1 MSIQYAIRDN
11 SNAIAAL
18 NDGEEIAKIDI
29 QRLASVMT
37 SLKGNNSKNGY
48 RTTVTNLNKEI
59 NYIYNSLVSNSF
71 LNKENMTLLN
81 TYNSFLNGLI
91 TKVRTASSINNQVMQ
106 NYGVSVDVIIEN
118 KDKFSSNS
126 DESAS
131 KKLRVDYI
139 CENNKEFRTIFEN
152 IKNNHQI
159 KKSDTNFFIF
169 GNNKINGWYITE
181 KRFDSNIDTSGTT
194 LDDLRKFFD
203 KDYIKCQI
211 SSGKKRYATSFYKLN
226 DKGFKQTS
234 FTTNELEELKD
245 RYLFRYVPSQNTIDK
260 ILESFE
266 EIIKENGF
274 ELDSDKAK
282 ISAFS
287 LEEFDEINI
296 EIPTSVKKI
305 SKKTKKQEFDEIIK
319 EGFRNTGTSFLGN
332 FCNIVDAHYDGMPTE
347 SDICYIVQD
356 EDKEEFN
363 KYYNIYKY
371 NGDLKLYNKENL
383 GKYIKNGLEY
393 LFNNNS
399 IEKLNANNA
408 NIKAYFNSNCGN
420 FLKKYDSK
428 SGFQEFNDVD
438 NYYDFYSANT
448 PYISLTFRYRND
460 KGGIQEINI
469 NSVEYP
475 FIKSFNCVDE
485 GVKTFT
491 IKLFDRDFN
500 SLIKIYDNKDKSKI
514 IGESTLEQILALS
527 VGINNTKQENDNEES
542 KYSLAAANYGD
553 VVGTKVSE
561 DMQYNLGI
569 IFGYSETNPK
579 LTQGNSGEER
589 ENTTGYLSS
598 NASKDEDYTYAGN
611 TKYYTKDKKKQRTH
625 RWWETSTESSES
637 DNKTLSDRVNSSNQ
651 TTIRTELV
659 KTLITGYQTE
669 FSSAGIYYTIKAI
682 EISQSELSKYK
693 IYQRY
698 TNIKGTPSEVLYTVM
713 NMVNGI
719 FDNEEEGIK
728 LYIDESCRN
737 GKDVVIEDYE
747 KEEESKDE
755 DNVNKIQEPKQVQ
768 ISLGSKDALSMYQD
782 DLSQGLKE
790 EVSFKNV
797 KKPKL
802 YKSVLSILN
811 DLKAVMPPKVVD
823 SGLMKDVIVTDQDG
837 NSVKAIQKQNAY
849 RRFTYGVQMDGKK
862 VKVYFY
868 YQQPTK
874 FKRIRKYEWG
884 PANGKHSVITN
895 VDIKTDNEYALLT
908 SMSTITEKSTT
919 IQTRDGGI
927 IELKKTKREG
937 HADYIAQP
945 GESTP
950 LEKIAY
956 AYSQALYKGSIT
968 IMGDPFYCFD
978 KFVQPYTYPIY
989 LDFRLPVSQSWS
1001 NSSNTENKI
1010 GYSHFMSGFYV
1021 VTKITHD
1028 INDSG
1033 FRTILEVMSYPNI
1046 TNDVLG

>member
-1 MSIQYAIRDN
+1 MSIRVSWGIDSEEEKKIVCYSNETGEKKKIATFDANNFANIFTAFQGTTDSEVTKRNVMKNINQYIYDLYLKILNNNYLVGEDQSFKNSKQKILTDFISKIN
-11 SNAIAAL
+11 SN
-18 NDGEEIAKIDI
+18 NE
-29 QRLASVMT
+29 
-37 SLKGNNSKNGY
+37 
-48 RTTVTNLNKEI
+48 LNKEI
-59 NYIYNSLVSNSF
+59 IKNLQNKKIAELRKEYDNINEFIIQLCKYSGTKNDKKYDDYYFIPYDYGVGNCIIGFPTGNYINSSLDKSLEIYTVKEPKLSKLVNINGFIEVSSKFGNYLNENSLLYNNIF
-71 LNKENMTLLN
+71 LK
-81 TYNSFLNGLI
+81 
-91 TKVRTASSINNQVMQ
+91 
-106 NYGVSVDVIIEN
+106 
-118 KDKFSSNS
+118 
-126 DESAS
+126 
-131 KKLRVDYI
+131 
-139 CENNKEFRTIFEN
+139 
-152 IKNNHQI
+152 
-159 KKSDTNFFIF
+159 
-169 GNNKINGWYITE
+169 
-181 KRFDSNIDTSGTT
+181 
-194 LDDLRKFFD
+194 
-203 KDYIKCQI
+203 
-211 SSGKKRYATSFYKLN
+211 
-226 DKGFKQTS
+226 
-234 FTTNELEELKD
+234 
-245 RYLFRYVPSQNTIDK
+245 YVPSINDLQTWLKNY
-260 ILESFE
+260 
-266 EIIKENGF
+266 ENSVLKNKGF
-274 ELDSDKAK
+274 EFGSEKEK
-282 ISAFS
+282 
-287 LEEFDEINI
+287 I
-296 EIPTSVKKI
+296 EIPTFAGSVDKQTVEIPKYVTE
-305 SKKTKKQEFDEIIK
+305 SSTKNKEEIVDQVIK
-319 EGFRNTGTSFLGN
+319 YGFLGN
-332 FCNIVDAHYDGMPTE
+332 NPSGSFITYATKPNIMNFPSGEANYK
-347 SDICYIVQD
+347 I
-356 EDKEEFN
+356 DKEIVGD
-363 KYYNIYKY
+363 YDIYKY
-371 NGDLKLYNKENL
+371 GAKEIDFNNKVAL
-383 GKYIKNGLEY
+383 GEYITNGLKY
-393 LFNNNS
+393 LHNNNTINS
-399 IEKLNANNA
+399 LVNTNA
-408 NIKAYFNSNCGN
+408 NIKAYFNENCGN
-420 FLKKYDSK
+420 FLKKYDSD
-428 SGFQEFNDVD
+428 SFVEFNDVD
-438 NYYDFYSANT
+438 NYYDFYSAST
-448 PYISLTFRYRND
+448 PYVSLKFRYRNN
-460 KGGIQEINI
+460 KGGIQKVNI

-500 SLIKIYDNKDKSKI
+500 SLINIYDDNGNK

-527 VGINNTKQENDNEES
+527 VGINNTKQENNNEKA
-542 KYSLAAANYGD
+542 KYSLTAANYGD
-553 VVGTKVSE
+553 VVGTKVSD

-579 LTQGNSGEER
+579 LTQGNSGVER
-589 ENTTGYLSS
+589 ETSTGYLSS
-598 NASKDEDYTYAGN
+598 NASTNGDYTYAGN

-625 RWWETSTESSES
+625 RWWEISTESSKS
-637 DNKTLSDRVNSSNQ
+637 DNKTLLDRVNSSNQ
-651 TTIRTELV
+651 TTIRTEIIE
-659 KTLITGYQTE
+659 TLITGYQTE

-682 EISQSELSKYK
+682 EMSQSELSKYK

-719 FDNEEEGIK
+719 FDGKDGGIK

-755 DNVNKIQEPKQVQ
+755 DNVNKVQEPKQVQ

-782 DLSQGLKE
+782 DLSNGLKE
-790 EVSFKNV
+790 EVSFKNI

-849 RRFTYGVQMDGKK
+849 RRFTYGVQKTDKGK
-862 VKVYFY
+862 VEIYFY

-895 VDIKTDNEYALLT
+895 IDIKTDNEYALLT
-908 SMSTITEKSTT
+908 SMSTITEKGASVKS
-919 IQTRDGGI
+919 RDGYGT
-927 IELKKTKREG
+927 EVLKNKDVKY
-937 HADYIAQP
+937 ADYIAQP

-950 LEKIAY
+950 LDKIAY

-978 KFVQPYTYPIY
+978 KFVQPFTYPIY

-1001 NSSNTENKI
+1001 NSSSTNKI

-1046 TNDVLG
+1046 TNDVLGTNKLN

>member
-1 MSIQYAIRDN
+1 MQKDNFEEKRMSIQYAIRDN

-71 LNKENMTLLN
+71 LNKENAILLN

-106 NYGVSVDVIIEN
+106 NYGVSVDFVIEN
-118 KDKFSSNS
+118 TNKLLS
-126 DESAS
+126 DPFYSGAE
-131 KKLRVDYI
+131 KLGTDYI
-139 CENNKEFRTIFEN
+139 CETNKEFKTIFES

-159 KKSDTNFFIF
+159 KKSDTNFFAF
-169 GNNKINGWYITE
+169 SDYKGLDCWYKTE
-181 KRFDSNIDTSGTT
+181 KKFDSNIDTSGAT
-194 LDDLRKFFD
+194 LDTLRTFFD
-203 KDYIKCQI
+203 KDYINYRNTK
-211 SSGKKRYATSFYKLN
+211 YTTSFYKLFT
-226 DKGFKQTS
+226 KES
-234 FTTNELEELKD
+234 FTSDELKELKD

-260 ILESFE
+260 VLKSFE

-274 ELDSDKAK
+274 EFDSGKAK

-287 LEEFDEINI
+287 LEKFDKINI

-305 SKKTKKQEFDEIIK
+305 SKKTKKQEFDEIVK

-332 FCNIVDAHYDGMPTE
+332 FCNIINAHYDGMPTE

-363 KYYNIYKY
+363 KYYNIYNY
-371 NGDLKLYNKENL
+371 SGDLKLYNRENL

-399 IEKLNANNA
+399 IEKLNASNA
-408 NIKAYFNSNCGN
+408 NIKAYFNDNCGN
-420 FLKKYDSK
+420 FLKEYDSK

-438 NYYDFYSANT
+438 NYYDFYSAST
-448 PYISLTFRYRND
+448 PYVSLTFRYRND
-460 KGGIQEINI
+460 KGGIQKVNI

-500 SLIKIYDNKDKSKI
+500 SLINIYDDNGNK

-527 VGINNTKQENDNEES
+527 VGINNTKQKNNNEET
-542 KYSLAAANYGD
+542 KYSLTAANYGD
-553 VVGTKVSE
+553 VVGTKVTE

-637 DNKTLSDRVNSSNQ
+637 DNRTLSDRVDSSNQ
-651 TTIRTELV
+651 TTIRTELIE
-659 KTLITGYQTE
+659 TLITGYQTE

-682 EISQSELSKYK
+682 EMSQSELSKYK

-713 NMVNGI
+713 NMVNSI
-719 FDNEEEGIK
+719 FDGKNEGIK

-737 GKDVVIEDYE
+737 GKDIVIEDYE
-747 KEEESKDE
+747 KEEESKEE

-782 DLSQGLKE
+782 NLSNGLKE

-849 RRFTYGVQMDGKK
+849 RRFTYGVQTDEGK

-895 VDIKTDNEYALLT
+895 IDIKTDNEYALLT
-908 SMSTITEKSTT
+908 SMSTITEKGASV
-919 IQTRDGGI
+919 ISRDGYGT
-927 IELKKTKREG
+927 EVLKNKDVRY
-937 HADYIAQP
+937 ADYIAQP

-950 LEKIAY
+950 LDKIAY

-1001 NSSNTENKI
+1001 NSSNTNKI

-1033 FRTILEVMSYPNI
+1033 FRTILEVM
-1046 TNDVLG
+1046 

>member
-1 MSIQYAIRDN
+1 MSIRVSWGIDSEEEKKIVCYSNETGEKKKIATFDANNFANIFTAFQGTTDSEVTKRNVMKNINQYIYDLYLKILNNSYLVGEDQSFKNSKQKILSDFISKIKSNSESNSYIINNFQNKTIGEIRKENSDINEFIIQLCNSNRVSENHYDSFNFLPRKARDFNQPGLINFPDGGYIKKSSNKLEDYIKENQNLSQLIYTNINDNFKKYLDQNSSLYNNIFLKYVPSNNDLYSWLGNYENNILKNKGFNFGSEKEKIEITTFFAGSADKQTVEIPKYVTESSTKNKEEVVDQVIKYGFLGNNPSGSFVTYATKPNIMNFPSGEANYKIDKEIVGDYDIYKYGAKEIDFNNKVALGEYITNGLKYLHNNNTINSLVN
-11 SNAIAAL
+11 SNA
-18 NDGEEIAKIDI
+18 D
-29 QRLASVMT
+29 
-37 SLKGNNSKNGY
+37 
-48 RTTVTNLNKEI
+48 
-59 NYIYNSLVSNSF
+59 
-71 LNKENMTLLN
+71 
-81 TYNSFLNGLI
+81 
-91 TKVRTASSINNQVMQ
+91 
-106 NYGVSVDVIIEN
+106 
-118 KDKFSSNS
+118 
-126 DESAS
+126 
-131 KKLRVDYI
+131 
-139 CENNKEFRTIFEN
+139 
-152 IKNNHQI
+152 
-159 KKSDTNFFIF
+159 
-169 GNNKINGWYITE
+169 
-181 KRFDSNIDTSGTT
+181 
-194 LDDLRKFFD
+194 
-203 KDYIKCQI
+203 
-211 SSGKKRYATSFYKLN
+211 
-226 DKGFKQTS
+226 
-234 FTTNELEELKD
+234 
-245 RYLFRYVPSQNTIDK
+245 
-260 ILESFE
+260 
-266 EIIKENGF
+266 
-274 ELDSDKAK
+274 
-282 ISAFS
+282 
-287 LEEFDEINI
+287 
-296 EIPTSVKKI
+296 
-305 SKKTKKQEFDEIIK
+305 
-319 EGFRNTGTSFLGN
+319 
-332 FCNIVDAHYDGMPTE
+332 
-347 SDICYIVQD
+347 
-356 EDKEEFN
+356 
-363 KYYNIYKY
+363 
-371 NGDLKLYNKENL
+371 
-383 GKYIKNGLEY
+383 
-393 LFNNNS
+393 
-399 IEKLNANNA
+399 
-408 NIKAYFNSNCGN
+408 IKAYFNANCGN
-420 FLKKYDSK
+420 FLKKYDSD
-428 SGFQEFNDVD
+428 SFVEFNDVD
-438 NYYDFYSANT
+438 NYYDFYSAST
-448 PYISLTFRYRND
+448 PYVSLKFRYRND
-460 KGGIQEINI
+460 KGGIQKVNI

-500 SLIKIYDNKDKSKI
+500 SLINIYDDNGNK

-527 VGINNTKQENDNEES
+527 VGINNTKQENNNEKA
-542 KYSLAAANYGD
+542 KYSLTAANYGD
-553 VVGTKVSE
+553 VVGTKVSD

-579 LTQGNSGEER
+579 LTQGNSGVER
-589 ENTTGYLSS
+589 ETSTGYLSS
-598 NASKDEDYTYAGN
+598 NASTNGDYTYAGN

-625 RWWETSTESSES
+625 RWWETSTESSKS

-651 TTIRTELV
+651 TTIRTEIIE
-659 KTLITGYQTE
+659 TLITGYQTE

-682 EISQSELSKYK
+682 EMSQSELSKYK

-719 FDNEEEGIK
+719 FDGKDGGIK

-755 DNVNKIQEPKQVQ
+755 DNVNKVQEPKQVQ

-782 DLSQGLKE
+782 DLSNGLKE
-790 EVSFKNV
+790 EVSFKNI

-849 RRFTYGVQMDGKK
+849 RRFTYGVQKTDKGK
-862 VKVYFY
+862 VEIYFY

-895 VDIKTDNEYALLT
+895 IDIKTDNEYALLT
-908 SMSTITEKSTT
+908 SMSTITEKGASVKS
-919 IQTRDGGI
+919 RDGYGT
-927 IELKKTKREG
+927 EVLKNKDVKY
-937 HADYIAQP
+937 ADYIAQP

-950 LEKIAY
+950 LEQIAY

-978 KFVQPYTYPIY
+978 KFVQPFTYPIY

-1001 NSSNTENKI
+1001 NSSSTNKI

-1046 TNDVLG
+1046 TNDVLGTNKLN

>member
-37 SLKGNNSKNGY
+37 SLKGNNNKNGY

-81 TYNSFLNGLI
+81 AYNSFLNGLI

-106 NYGVSVDVIIEN
+106 NYGVSVDFVIKNAN
-118 KDKFSSNS
+118 KILDDSDKG
-126 DESAS
+126 EA
-131 KKLRVDYI
+131 KRLRTDYV
-139 CENNKEFRTIFEN
+139 CEINKEFKRIFDD

-159 KKSDTNFFIF
+159 KNSNKTNFSIF
-169 GNNKINGWYITE
+169 NVNGWYETE
-181 KRFDSNIDTSGTT
+181 KRFDSNIDTTGAT
-194 LDDLRKFFD
+194 LDDLRTFFD
-203 KDYIKCQI
+203 KDYINYRNTK
-211 SSGKKRYATSFYKLN
+211 YTTSFYKLS
-226 DKGFKQTS
+226 KYFTKTS
-234 FTTNELEELKD
+234 FISDELKELKD
-245 RYLFRYVPSQNTIDK
+245 RYLFRYVPSQNTIKK
-260 ILESFE
+260 ILTRFE
-266 EIIKENGF
+266 KIIKENGF
-274 ELDSDKAK
+274 EFDSGKTK

-305 SKKTKKQEFDEIIK
+305 SKKTKKQEFDEIVK
-319 EGFRNTGTSFLGN
+319 EGFRSTGTSFLGN

-363 KYYNIYKY
+363 KYYNIYNY
-371 NGDLKLYNKENL
+371 SGDLKLYNRENL

-408 NIKAYFNSNCGN
+408 NIKAYFNDNCGN
-420 FLKKYDSK
+420 FLNEYDSK
-428 SGFQEFNDVD
+428 SGFQEFNDVN
-438 NYYDFYSANT
+438 NYYDFYSAST
-448 PYISLTFRYRND
+448 PYVSLTFRYRNGED
-460 KGGIQEINI
+460 IQKVKI

-485 GVKTFT
+485 GVKNFT

-500 SLIKIYDNKDKSKI
+500 SLINIYDDNGNK
-514 IGESTLEQILALS
+514 IGEKTLEQILALS
-527 VGINNTKQENDNEES
+527 VGINNTKQKNDNEET
-542 KYSLAAANYGD
+542 KYSLTAANYGD
-553 VVGTKVSE
+553 VIGTKVSD

-579 LTQGNSGEER
+579 LTQ
-589 ENTTGYLSS
+589 ENDTNYLSS
-598 NASKDEDYTYAGN
+598 NASKNGDYIYAGN
-611 TKYYTKDKKKQRTH
+611 TKYYTKNKESQRTH
-625 RWWETSTESSES
+625 RWWETSVEESN
-637 DNKTLSDRVNSSNQ
+637 DHNRTLSDRVNSPNQ
-651 TTIRTELV
+651 TTIRTELIE
-659 KTLITGYQTE
+659 TLITGYQTE

-682 EISQSELSKYK
+682 EMSQSELSKYK

-719 FDNEEEGIK
+719 FDGKDGGIK
-728 LYIDESCRN
+728 LYIDESCRS
-737 GKDVVIEDYE
+737 GKDIVIEDYE

-782 DLSQGLKE
+782 NLSNGLKE

-849 RRFTYGVQMDGKK
+849 RRFTYGVQVDGKK

-874 FKRIRKYEWG
+874 FERIRKYEWG

-908 SMSTITEKSTT
+908 SMSTITEKGAS
-919 IQTRDGGI
+919 IISRDGYGT
-927 IELKKTKREG
+927 EVLKKRNASY
-937 HADYIAQP
+937 ADYIAQP
-945 GESTP
+945 GDSTP
-950 LEKIAY
+950 LDQIAY

-978 KFVQPYTYPIY
+978 KFVQPFTYPIY

-1001 NSSNTENKI
+1001 NSSNTNKI

>member
-1 MSIQYAIRDN
+1 MKFPS
-11 SNAIAAL
+11 
-18 NDGEEIAKIDI
+18 GEANYKID
-29 QRLASVMT
+29 
-37 SLKGNNSKNGY
+37 
-48 RTTVTNLNKEI
+48 KEI
-59 NYIYNSLVSNSF
+59 VGDYDIYKYGAKEIDFNNKVALGEYITNGLKYLHNNNTINSLVN
-71 LNKENMTLLN
+71 
-81 TYNSFLNGLI
+81 
-91 TKVRTASSINNQVMQ
+91 
-106 NYGVSVDVIIEN
+106 
-118 KDKFSSNS
+118 
-126 DESAS
+126 
-131 KKLRVDYI
+131 
-139 CENNKEFRTIFEN
+139 
-152 IKNNHQI
+152 
-159 KKSDTNFFIF
+159 
-169 GNNKINGWYITE
+169 
-181 KRFDSNIDTSGTT
+181 
-194 LDDLRKFFD
+194 
-203 KDYIKCQI
+203 
-211 SSGKKRYATSFYKLN
+211 
-226 DKGFKQTS
+226 
-234 FTTNELEELKD
+234 
-245 RYLFRYVPSQNTIDK
+245 
-260 ILESFE
+260 
-266 EIIKENGF
+266 
-274 ELDSDKAK
+274 
-282 ISAFS
+282 
-287 LEEFDEINI
+287 
-296 EIPTSVKKI
+296 
-305 SKKTKKQEFDEIIK
+305 
-319 EGFRNTGTSFLGN
+319 
-332 FCNIVDAHYDGMPTE
+332 
-347 SDICYIVQD
+347 
-356 EDKEEFN
+356 
-363 KYYNIYKY
+363 
-371 NGDLKLYNKENL
+371 
-383 GKYIKNGLEY
+383 
-393 LFNNNS
+393 
-399 IEKLNANNA
+399 NNA
-408 NIKAYFNSNCGN
+408 NIKSYFNDNCGN
-420 FLKKYDSK
+420 FLKDYDSK

-438 NYYDFYSANT
+438 NYYDFYSAST
-448 PYISLTFRYRND
+448 PYVSLTFRYRND
-460 KGGIQEINI
+460 KGGIQKVNI

-527 VGINNTKQENDNEES
+527 VGINNTKQKNDNEES

-561 DMQYNLGI
+561 DMQFNLGI

-579 LTQGNSGEER
+579 LTQ
-589 ENTTGYLSS
+589 ENGTNYLSDR
-598 NASKDEDYTYAGN
+598 ASQDENYAKAGN
-611 TKYYTKDKKKQRTH
+611 TRYLKNGTENQRSH
-625 RWWETSTESSES
+625 RWWETSVEESN
-637 DNKTLSDRVNSSNQ
+637 DHNKTLSDRVNSSNQ

-790 EVSFKNV
+790 EISFKNV

-849 RRFTYGVQMDGKK
+849 RRFTYGVQVDGKK

-895 VDIKTDNEYALLT
+895 IDIKTDNEYALLT
-908 SMSTITEKSTT
+908 SMSTVTEKGASV
-919 IQTRDGGI
+919 ISRDGYGT
-927 IELKKTKREG
+927 EALKNKDVKY
-937 HADYIAQP
+937 ADYIAQP

>member
-1 MSIQYAIRDN
+1 MSIRVSWGIDSEEEKKIVCYSNETGEKKKIATFDANNFANIFTAFQGTTDSEVTKRNVMKNINQYIYDLYLKILNNSYLVGEDQSFKNSKQKILSDFISKIKSNSESNSYIINNFQNKTIGEIRKENSDINEFIIQLCNSNRVSENHYDSFNFLPRKARDFNQPGLINFPDGGYIKKSSNKLEDYIKENQNLSQLIYTNINDNFKKYLDQNSSLYNNIFLKYVPSNNDLYSWLGNYENNILKNKGFNFGSEKEKIEITTFFAGSADKQTVEIPKYVTESSTKNKEEVVDQVIKYGFLGNNPSGSFITYATKPNIMNFPSGEANYKIDKEIVGDYDIYKYGAKEIDFNNKVALGEYITNGLKYLHNNNTINSLVN
-11 SNAIAAL
+11 SNA
-18 NDGEEIAKIDI
+18 D
-29 QRLASVMT
+29 
-37 SLKGNNSKNGY
+37 
-48 RTTVTNLNKEI
+48 
-59 NYIYNSLVSNSF
+59 
-71 LNKENMTLLN
+71 
-81 TYNSFLNGLI
+81 
-91 TKVRTASSINNQVMQ
+91 
-106 NYGVSVDVIIEN
+106 
-118 KDKFSSNS
+118 
-126 DESAS
+126 
-131 KKLRVDYI
+131 
-139 CENNKEFRTIFEN
+139 
-152 IKNNHQI
+152 
-159 KKSDTNFFIF
+159 
-169 GNNKINGWYITE
+169 
-181 KRFDSNIDTSGTT
+181 
-194 LDDLRKFFD
+194 
-203 KDYIKCQI
+203 
-211 SSGKKRYATSFYKLN
+211 
-226 DKGFKQTS
+226 
-234 FTTNELEELKD
+234 
-245 RYLFRYVPSQNTIDK
+245 
-260 ILESFE
+260 
-266 EIIKENGF
+266 
-274 ELDSDKAK
+274 
-282 ISAFS
+282 
-287 LEEFDEINI
+287 
-296 EIPTSVKKI
+296 
-305 SKKTKKQEFDEIIK
+305 
-319 EGFRNTGTSFLGN
+319 
-332 FCNIVDAHYDGMPTE
+332 
-347 SDICYIVQD
+347 
-356 EDKEEFN
+356 
-363 KYYNIYKY
+363 
-371 NGDLKLYNKENL
+371 
-383 GKYIKNGLEY
+383 
-393 LFNNNS
+393 
-399 IEKLNANNA
+399 
-408 NIKAYFNSNCGN
+408 IKAYFNANCGN
-420 FLKKYDSK
+420 FLKKYDSD
-428 SGFQEFNDVD
+428 SFVEFNDVD
-438 NYYDFYSANT
+438 NYYDFYSAST
-448 PYISLTFRYRND
+448 PYVSLKFRYRND
-460 KGGIQEINI
+460 KGGIQKVNI

-500 SLIKIYDNKDKSKI
+500 SLINIYDDNGNK

-527 VGINNTKQENDNEES
+527 VGINNTKQENNNEKA
-542 KYSLAAANYGD
+542 KYSLTAANYGD
-553 VVGTKVSE
+553 VVGTKVSD

-579 LTQGNSGEER
+579 LTQGNSGVER
-589 ENTTGYLSS
+589 ETSTGYLSS
-598 NASKDEDYTYAGN
+598 NASTNGDYTYAGN

-625 RWWETSTESSES
+625 RWWETSTESSKS

-651 TTIRTELV
+651 TTIRTEIIE
-659 KTLITGYQTE
+659 TLITGYQTE

-682 EISQSELSKYK
+682 EMSQSELSKYK

-719 FDNEEEGIK
+719 FDGKDGGIK

-755 DNVNKIQEPKQVQ
+755 DNVNKVQEPKQVQ

-782 DLSQGLKE
+782 DLSNGLKE
-790 EVSFKNV
+790 EVSFKNI

-849 RRFTYGVQMDGKK
+849 RRFTYGVQKTDKGK
-862 VKVYFY
+862 VEIYFY

-895 VDIKTDNEYALLT
+895 IDIKTDNEYALLT
-908 SMSTITEKSTT
+908 SMSTITEKGASVKS
-919 IQTRDGGI
+919 RDGYGT
-927 IELKKTKREG
+927 EVLKNKDVKY
-937 HADYIAQP
+937 ADYIAQP

-950 LEKIAY
+950 LDKIAY

-978 KFVQPYTYPIY
+978 KFVQPFTYPIY

-1001 NSSNTENKI
+1001 NSSSTNKI

-1046 TNDVLG
+1046 TNDVLGTNKLN

>member
-1 MSIQYAIRDN
+1 MSVRVSWDIDSEEEKKIVCYSNETGKKKKIATFDANNFANIFTAFQGTADSEVTKRNVMKNINQYIYDLYLKILNNSYLVGEDQSFKDSKQKILTDFISKIN
-11 SNAIAAL
+11 SNNEINKNIINNLQNKKIAELRKEYDNINEFIIQLCKYSGTKNDKKYDDYYFISYGYGVGNCIIDFPTGNYINSSL
-18 NDGEEIAKIDI
+18 NKSLEIYTIKEPKLSKLVNINGSIEVSSEFGKYLDENNNSAYYNDIFLKYVPSINDLQTWLSNYENSVLKNKGFEFGSEKEKIEIPIFLGSADKQIVEIPKYVKESNTKNKEEVVDQVIKYGFLGSNPSGSFITYATRADIMKFPSGEANYKID
-29 QRLASVMT
+29 
-37 SLKGNNSKNGY
+37 
-48 RTTVTNLNKEI
+48 KEI
-59 NYIYNSLVSNSF
+59 VGDYDIYKYGAKEIDFNNKVALGEYITNGLKYLHNNNTINSLVN
-71 LNKENMTLLN
+71 
-81 TYNSFLNGLI
+81 
-91 TKVRTASSINNQVMQ
+91 
-106 NYGVSVDVIIEN
+106 
-118 KDKFSSNS
+118 
-126 DESAS
+126 
-131 KKLRVDYI
+131 
-139 CENNKEFRTIFEN
+139 
-152 IKNNHQI
+152 
-159 KKSDTNFFIF
+159 
-169 GNNKINGWYITE
+169 
-181 KRFDSNIDTSGTT
+181 
-194 LDDLRKFFD
+194 
-203 KDYIKCQI
+203 
-211 SSGKKRYATSFYKLN
+211 
-226 DKGFKQTS
+226 
-234 FTTNELEELKD
+234 
-245 RYLFRYVPSQNTIDK
+245 
-260 ILESFE
+260 
-266 EIIKENGF
+266 
-274 ELDSDKAK
+274 
-282 ISAFS
+282 
-287 LEEFDEINI
+287 
-296 EIPTSVKKI
+296 
-305 SKKTKKQEFDEIIK
+305 
-319 EGFRNTGTSFLGN
+319 
-332 FCNIVDAHYDGMPTE
+332 
-347 SDICYIVQD
+347 
-356 EDKEEFN
+356 
-363 KYYNIYKY
+363 
-371 NGDLKLYNKENL
+371 
-383 GKYIKNGLEY
+383 
-393 LFNNNS
+393 
-399 IEKLNANNA
+399 NNA
-408 NIKAYFNSNCGN
+408 NIKSYFNDNCGN
-420 FLKKYDSK
+420 FLKDYDSK

-438 NYYDFYSANT
+438 NYYDFYSAST
-448 PYISLTFRYRND
+448 PYVSLTFRYRND
-460 KGGIQEINI
+460 KGGIQKVNI

-500 SLIKIYDNKDKSKI
+500 SLINIYDNKDKNKV

-527 VGINNTKQENDNEES
+527 VGINNSKQENNNEET

-553 VVGTKVSE
+553 VVGTKVSD
-561 DMQYNLGI
+561 DMQFNLGI

-579 LTQGNSGEER
+579 LTQ
-589 ENTTGYLSS
+589 ENGTNYLSDR
-598 NASKDEDYTYAGN
+598 ASKDENYTKAGN
-611 TKYYTKDKKKQRTH
+611 TRYLKNSTKNQRTH
-625 RWWETSTESSES
+625 RWWETSVEES
-637 DNKTLSDRVNSSNQ
+637 DDHNRTLSDRVNSSNQ

-682 EISQSELSKYK
+682 EVSQSELSKYK

-790 EVSFKNV
+790 EISFKNV

-811 DLKAVMPPKVVD
+811 DLKAIMPPKVVD

-908 SMSTITEKSTT
+908 SMSTVTEKGASV
-919 IQTRDGGI
+919 ISRDGYGT
-927 IELKKTKREG
+927 EALKNKDVKY
-937 HADYIAQP
+937 ADYIAQP

-1001 NSSNTENKI
+1001 NSSNTNKI

-1046 TNDVLG
+1046 TNDVLGTNKLK

>member
-1 MSIQYAIRDN
+1 MSVKVSWGIDSEEEKKIVCYSNETGEKKKIATFDANNFANIFTAFQGTTDSEATKRNVMKNINQYIYDLYLKILNNSYLVGEDQSFKDSKQKILSDFISKIESNSKSNSYIINNFQNKTIGEIRKENSDINEFIIQLCN
-11 SNAIAAL
+11 SNRVSENHYDSFNFLPRKARDFNQPGLIKFPDGGYIKKSSNKL
-18 NDGEEIAKIDI
+18 EDYIKENQNLSQLIYININDDFKKYLDQNSSLYNNIFLKYVPSNNDLYSWLKKYENSVLKNKGFNFGSEKEKIEITTFFAGSVDKQTVEIPKYVTESSTKNKEEVVDQVIKYGFLGNNPSGSFVTYATKPNIMNFPSGEANYKID
-29 QRLASVMT
+29 
-37 SLKGNNSKNGY
+37 
-48 RTTVTNLNKEI
+48 KEI
-59 NYIYNSLVSNSF
+59 VGDYDIYKYGEKEIDFNNKVALGEYITNGLKYLHNNNTINSLV
-71 LNKENMTLLN
+71 N
-81 TYNSFLNGLI
+81 T
-91 TKVRTASSINNQVMQ
+91 
-106 NYGVSVDVIIEN
+106 
-118 KDKFSSNS
+118 
-126 DESAS
+126 
-131 KKLRVDYI
+131 
-139 CENNKEFRTIFEN
+139 
-152 IKNNHQI
+152 
-159 KKSDTNFFIF
+159 
-169 GNNKINGWYITE
+169 
-181 KRFDSNIDTSGTT
+181 
-194 LDDLRKFFD
+194 
-203 KDYIKCQI
+203 
-211 SSGKKRYATSFYKLN
+211 
-226 DKGFKQTS
+226 
-234 FTTNELEELKD
+234 
-245 RYLFRYVPSQNTIDK
+245 
-260 ILESFE
+260 
-266 EIIKENGF
+266 
-274 ELDSDKAK
+274 
-282 ISAFS
+282 
-287 LEEFDEINI
+287 
-296 EIPTSVKKI
+296 
-305 SKKTKKQEFDEIIK
+305 
-319 EGFRNTGTSFLGN
+319 
-332 FCNIVDAHYDGMPTE
+332 
-347 SDICYIVQD
+347 
-356 EDKEEFN
+356 
-363 KYYNIYKY
+363 
-371 NGDLKLYNKENL
+371 
-383 GKYIKNGLEY
+383 
-393 LFNNNS
+393 
-399 IEKLNANNA
+399 NA
-408 NIKAYFNSNCGN
+408 NIKAYFNANCGN
-420 FLKKYDSK
+420 FLKKYDSD
-428 SGFQEFNDVD
+428 SFVEFNDVD
-438 NYYDFYSANT
+438 NYYDFYSAST
-448 PYISLTFRYRND
+448 PYVSLKFRYRND
-460 KGGIQEINI
+460 KGGIQKVNI

-500 SLIKIYDNKDKSKI
+500 SLINIYDDNGNK

-527 VGINNTKQENDNEES
+527 VGINNTKQENNNEKA
-542 KYSLAAANYGD
+542 KYSLTAANYGD
-553 VVGTKVSE
+553 VVGTKVSD

-579 LTQGNSGEER
+579 LTQGNSGVER
-589 ENTTGYLSS
+589 ETSTGYLSS
-598 NASKDEDYTYAGN
+598 NASTNGDYTHAGN

-625 RWWETSTESSES
+625 RWWETSTESSKS

-651 TTIRTELV
+651 TTIRTEIIE
-659 KTLITGYQTE
+659 TLITGYQTE

-682 EISQSELSKYK
+682 EMSQSELSKYK

-719 FDNEEEGIK
+719 FDGKDGGIK

-755 DNVNKIQEPKQVQ
+755 DNVNKVQEPKQVQ

-782 DLSQGLKE
+782 DLSNGLKE
-790 EVSFKNV
+790 EISFKNI

-849 RRFTYGVQMDGKK
+849 RRFTYGVQTDDKGK
-862 VKVYFY
+862 VEVYFY

-895 VDIKTDNEYALLT
+895 IDIKTDNEYALLT
-908 SMSTITEKSTT
+908 SMSTITEKGASVKS
-919 IQTRDGGI
+919 RDGYGT
-927 IELKKTKREG
+927 EVLKNKDVKY
-937 HADYIAQP
+937 ADYIAQP

-950 LEKIAY
+950 LEQIAY

-978 KFVQPYTYPIY
+978 KFVQPFTYPIY
-989 LDFRLPVSQSWS
+989 LDFRLPVSQSWASAKNS
-1001 NSSNTENKI
+1001 NV

>member
-1 MSIQYAIRDN
+1 MQKDNFEEKRMSVKVSWGIDSEEEKKIVCYSNETGEKKKIATFDANNFANIFTAFQGTTDSETTKRNIMKNINQYIYDLYLKILNNSYLVGEDQSFKDSKQKILSDFISKIESNSKSNSYIINNFQNKTIGEIRKENSDINEFIIQLCN
-11 SNAIAAL
+11 SNRVSENHYDSFNFLPRKARDFNQPGLIKFPDGDYIKKSSNKL
-18 NDGEEIAKIDI
+18 EDYIKENQNLSQLIYVDINDGFKKYLDQNSSLYNNIFLKYVPNTNDLKLWLKNYEEALKNKGFDFGSEKEKIEITTFFAGSADKQTTEIPKYVTESSTKNKEEVVDQVIKYGFLGNSNYGGSFIMYATKPNIMNFPSGEANYKID
-29 QRLASVMT
+29 
-37 SLKGNNSKNGY
+37 
-48 RTTVTNLNKEI
+48 KEI
-59 NYIYNSLVSNSF
+59 VGDYDIYKYGAKEIDFNNKVALGEYITNGLKYLHNNNTINSLV
-71 LNKENMTLLN
+71 N
-81 TYNSFLNGLI
+81 T
-91 TKVRTASSINNQVMQ
+91 
-106 NYGVSVDVIIEN
+106 
-118 KDKFSSNS
+118 
-126 DESAS
+126 
-131 KKLRVDYI
+131 
-139 CENNKEFRTIFEN
+139 
-152 IKNNHQI
+152 
-159 KKSDTNFFIF
+159 
-169 GNNKINGWYITE
+169 
-181 KRFDSNIDTSGTT
+181 
-194 LDDLRKFFD
+194 
-203 KDYIKCQI
+203 
-211 SSGKKRYATSFYKLN
+211 
-226 DKGFKQTS
+226 
-234 FTTNELEELKD
+234 
-245 RYLFRYVPSQNTIDK
+245 
-260 ILESFE
+260 
-266 EIIKENGF
+266 
-274 ELDSDKAK
+274 
-282 ISAFS
+282 
-287 LEEFDEINI
+287 
-296 EIPTSVKKI
+296 
-305 SKKTKKQEFDEIIK
+305 
-319 EGFRNTGTSFLGN
+319 
-332 FCNIVDAHYDGMPTE
+332 
-347 SDICYIVQD
+347 
-356 EDKEEFN
+356 
-363 KYYNIYKY
+363 
-371 NGDLKLYNKENL
+371 
-383 GKYIKNGLEY
+383 
-393 LFNNNS
+393 
-399 IEKLNANNA
+399 NA
-408 NIKAYFNSNCGN
+408 NIKAYFNDNCGN
-420 FLKKYDSK
+420 FLKDYDSK
-428 SGFQEFNDVD
+428 SGFQEFNDVN
-438 NYYDFYSANT
+438 NYYDFYSAST
-448 PYISLTFRYRND
+448 PYVKLTFRYRD
-460 KGGIQEINI
+460 GEDIQKVNI

-500 SLIKIYDNKDKSKI
+500 SLINIYDDNGNK
-514 IGESTLEQILALS
+514 IGEKTLEQILALS
-527 VGINNTKQENDNEES
+527 VGINNTKQKNDNEEA

-579 LTQGNSGEER
+579 LTQ
-589 ENTTGYLSS
+589 ENNTGYLSS
-598 NASKDEDYTYAGN
+598 NASKNGDYTYAGN
-611 TKYYTKDKKKQRTH
+611 TKYYIKDKNLQRTH
-625 RWWETSTESSES
+625 RWWETSVEESN
-637 DNKTLSDRVNSSNQ
+637 DHNKTLSDRVKSPNQ
-651 TTIRTELV
+651 TTIRTELIE
-659 KTLITGYQTE
+659 TLITGYQTE

-682 EISQSELSKYK
+682 EMSQSELSKYK

-713 NMVNGI
+713 NMVNSI
-719 FDNEEEGIK
+719 FDDKNGGIK
-728 LYIDESCRN
+728 LYIDESCRS
-737 GKDVVIEDYE
+737 GKDIVIEDYE

-782 DLSQGLKE
+782 NLSSGLKE
-790 EVSFKNV
+790 EPFFKNN

-849 RRFTYGVQMDGKK
+849 RRFTYGVQTDDKGK
-862 VKVYFY
+862 VEVYFY

-874 FKRIRKYEWG
+874 FERIRKYEWG

-908 SMSTITEKSTT
+908 SMSTITEKSAI
-919 IQTRDGGI
+919 IQTRDGGT

-945 GESTP
+945 GDSTP
-950 LEKIAY
+950 LDQIAY

-978 KFVQPYTYPIY
+978 KFVQPFTYPIY

-1001 NSSNTENKI
+1001 NSSNTNKI

>member
-1 MSIQYAIRDN
+1 MSVRVSWGIDSEEEKKIVCYSNETGEKKKIATFDVNNFANIFTAFQGTTDSEATKRNVMKNINQYIYDLYLKILNNSYLVGEDQSFKDSKQKILSDFISKIESNSKSNSYIINNFQNKTIGEIRKENSDINEFIIQLCN
-11 SNAIAAL
+11 SNRVSENHYDSFNFLPRKARDFNQPGLIKFPDGGYIKKSSNKL
-18 NDGEEIAKIDI
+18 EDYIKENQNLSQLIYTNINDNFKKYLDQNSLLYNNIFLKYVPSNNDLCSWLGNYENNILKNKGFNFGSEKEKIEITTFFAGSVDKQTVEIPKYVTESSTKNKEEVVDQVIKYGFLGNNPSGSFVTYATKPNIMNFPSGEANYKID
-29 QRLASVMT
+29 
-37 SLKGNNSKNGY
+37 
-48 RTTVTNLNKEI
+48 KEI
-59 NYIYNSLVSNSF
+59 VGDYDIYKYGAKEIDFNNKVALGEYITNGLKYLHNNNTINSLV
-71 LNKENMTLLN
+71 N
-81 TYNSFLNGLI
+81 T
-91 TKVRTASSINNQVMQ
+91 
-106 NYGVSVDVIIEN
+106 
-118 KDKFSSNS
+118 
-126 DESAS
+126 
-131 KKLRVDYI
+131 
-139 CENNKEFRTIFEN
+139 
-152 IKNNHQI
+152 
-159 KKSDTNFFIF
+159 
-169 GNNKINGWYITE
+169 
-181 KRFDSNIDTSGTT
+181 
-194 LDDLRKFFD
+194 
-203 KDYIKCQI
+203 
-211 SSGKKRYATSFYKLN
+211 
-226 DKGFKQTS
+226 
-234 FTTNELEELKD
+234 
-245 RYLFRYVPSQNTIDK
+245 
-260 ILESFE
+260 
-266 EIIKENGF
+266 
-274 ELDSDKAK
+274 
-282 ISAFS
+282 
-287 LEEFDEINI
+287 
-296 EIPTSVKKI
+296 
-305 SKKTKKQEFDEIIK
+305 
-319 EGFRNTGTSFLGN
+319 
-332 FCNIVDAHYDGMPTE
+332 
-347 SDICYIVQD
+347 
-356 EDKEEFN
+356 
-363 KYYNIYKY
+363 
-371 NGDLKLYNKENL
+371 
-383 GKYIKNGLEY
+383 
-393 LFNNNS
+393 
-399 IEKLNANNA
+399 NA
-408 NIKAYFNSNCGN
+408 NIKAYFNANCGN
-420 FLKKYDSK
+420 FLKKYDSD
-428 SGFQEFNDVD
+428 SFVEFNDVD
-438 NYYDFYSANT
+438 NYYDFYSAST
-448 PYISLTFRYRND
+448 PYVSLKFRYRND
-460 KGGIQEINI
+460 KGGIQKVNI

-500 SLIKIYDNKDKSKI
+500 SLINIYDDNGNK

-527 VGINNTKQENDNEES
+527 VGINNTKQENNNEKA
-542 KYSLAAANYGD
+542 KYSLTAANYGD
-553 VVGTKVSE
+553 VVGTKVSD

-579 LTQGNSGEER
+579 LTQGNSGVER
-589 ENTTGYLSS
+589 ETSTGYLSS
-598 NASKDEDYTYAGN
+598 NASTNGDYTHAGN

-625 RWWETSTESSES
+625 RWWETSTESSKS

-651 TTIRTELV
+651 TTIRTEIIE
-659 KTLITGYQTE
+659 TLITGYQTE

-682 EISQSELSKYK
+682 EMSQSELSKYK

-719 FDNEEEGIK
+719 FDGKDGGIK

-755 DNVNKIQEPKQVQ
+755 DNVNKVQEPKQVQ

-782 DLSQGLKE
+782 DLSNGLKE
-790 EVSFKNV
+790 EISFKNI

-849 RRFTYGVQMDGKK
+849 RRFTYGVQTDDKGK
-862 VKVYFY
+862 VEVYFY

-895 VDIKTDNEYALLT
+895 IDIKTDNEYALLT
-908 SMSTITEKSTT
+908 SMSTITEKGASVKS
-919 IQTRDGGI
+919 RDGYGT
-927 IELKKTKREG
+927 EVLKNKDVKY
-937 HADYIAQP
+937 ADYIAQP

-950 LEKIAY
+950 LEQIAY

-978 KFVQPYTYPIY
+978 KFVQPFTYPIY
-989 LDFRLPVSQSWS
+989 LDFRLPVSQSWASAKNS
-1001 NSSNTENKI
+1001 NV

>member
-1 MSIQYAIRDN
+1 MSVRVSWGIDSEEEKKIVCYSNETGEKKKIATFDANNFANIFTAFQGTADSEVTKRNVMKNINQYIYDLYLKILNNSYLVGEDQSFKDSKQETLDNFISKIESNSKSNSYIINNFQNKTIKELRKEN
-11 SNAIAAL
+11 SNINEFIVQICNRNKVYENHYDSYSFL
-18 NDGEEIAKIDI
+18 PKKVRDSNQPGLIKFPDGDYIKKSSNKLEDYIKENQNLSQLIYVNINDSFKKYLDQNSSLYNNIFLKYVPNNNDLHSWLRNYENNIKNKGFNFGNEKEKIEITTFFAGSPDTQTVEIPKYVTESSTKNKEEVVDQVIKYGFLGNSNYGGSFIMYATKPNIMNFPNGEANYKID
-29 QRLASVMT
+29 
-37 SLKGNNSKNGY
+37 
-48 RTTVTNLNKEI
+48 KEI
-59 NYIYNSLVSNSF
+59 VGDYDIYKYGAKEIDFNNKVALGEYITNGLKYLHNNNTINSLVN
-71 LNKENMTLLN
+71 
-81 TYNSFLNGLI
+81 
-91 TKVRTASSINNQVMQ
+91 
-106 NYGVSVDVIIEN
+106 
-118 KDKFSSNS
+118 
-126 DESAS
+126 
-131 KKLRVDYI
+131 
-139 CENNKEFRTIFEN
+139 
-152 IKNNHQI
+152 
-159 KKSDTNFFIF
+159 
-169 GNNKINGWYITE
+169 
-181 KRFDSNIDTSGTT
+181 
-194 LDDLRKFFD
+194 
-203 KDYIKCQI
+203 
-211 SSGKKRYATSFYKLN
+211 
-226 DKGFKQTS
+226 
-234 FTTNELEELKD
+234 
-245 RYLFRYVPSQNTIDK
+245 
-260 ILESFE
+260 
-266 EIIKENGF
+266 
-274 ELDSDKAK
+274 
-282 ISAFS
+282 
-287 LEEFDEINI
+287 
-296 EIPTSVKKI
+296 
-305 SKKTKKQEFDEIIK
+305 
-319 EGFRNTGTSFLGN
+319 
-332 FCNIVDAHYDGMPTE
+332 
-347 SDICYIVQD
+347 
-356 EDKEEFN
+356 
-363 KYYNIYKY
+363 
-371 NGDLKLYNKENL
+371 
-383 GKYIKNGLEY
+383 
-393 LFNNNS
+393 
-399 IEKLNANNA
+399 NNA
-408 NIKAYFNSNCGN
+408 NIKSYFNDNCGN

-438 NYYDFYSANT
+438 NYYDFYSAST
-448 PYISLTFRYRND
+448 PYVSLTFRYRND
-460 KGGIQEINI
+460 KGGIQKVNI

-500 SLIKIYDNKDKSKI
+500 SLIKIYDDNSNK

-527 VGINNTKQENDNEES
+527 VGINNTKQENNNEET
-542 KYSLAAANYGD
+542 KYSLTAANYGD

-561 DMQYNLGI
+561 DMQFNLGI

-579 LTQGNSGEER
+579 LTQ
-589 ENTTGYLSS
+589 ENGTNYLSDR
-598 NASKDEDYTYAGN
+598 ASQDENYAKAGN
-611 TKYYTKDKKKQRTH
+611 TRYLKNGTENQRSH
-625 RWWETSTESSES
+625 RWWETSVEESN
-637 DNKTLSDRVNSSNQ
+637 DHNKTLSDRVNSSNQ

-682 EISQSELSKYK
+682 EVSQSELSKYK

-790 EVSFKNV
+790 EISFKNV

-849 RRFTYGVQMDGKK
+849 RRFTYGVQVDGKK

-895 VDIKTDNEYALLT
+895 IDIKTDNEYALLT
-908 SMSTITEKSTT
+908 SMSTVTEKGASV
-919 IQTRDGGI
+919 ISRDGYGT
-927 IELKKTKREG
+927 EALKNKDVKY
-937 HADYIAQP
+937 ADYIAQP

-950 LEKIAY
+950 LEQIAY

-1001 NSSNTENKI
+1001 NSSNTNKI
-1010 GYSHFMSGFYV
+1010 CYSHFMSGFYV

-1033 FRTILEVMSYPNI
+1033 FRTILEIMSYPNI

>member
-1 MSIQYAIRDN
+1 MSVKVSWGIDSEEEKKIVCYSNETGEKKKIATFDANNFANIFTAFQGTTDSEATKRNVMKNINQYIYDLYLKILNNSYLVGEDQSFKDSKQKILSDFISKIESNSKSNSYIINNFQNKTIGEIRKENSDINEFIIQLCN
-11 SNAIAAL
+11 SNRVSENHYDSFNFLPRKARDFNQPGLIKFPDGGYIKKSSNKL
-18 NDGEEIAKIDI
+18 EDYIKENQNLSQLIYTNINDNFKKYLDQNSLLYNNIFLKYVPSNNDLCSWLGNYENNILKNKGFNFGSEKEKIEITTFFAGSADKQTVEIPKYVTESSTKNKEEVVDQVIKYGFLGNNPSGSFVTYATKPNIMNFPSGEANYKID
-29 QRLASVMT
+29 
-37 SLKGNNSKNGY
+37 
-48 RTTVTNLNKEI
+48 KEI
-59 NYIYNSLVSNSF
+59 VGDYDIYKYGAKEIDFNNKVALGEYITNGLKYLHNNNTINSLV
-71 LNKENMTLLN
+71 N
-81 TYNSFLNGLI
+81 T
-91 TKVRTASSINNQVMQ
+91 
-106 NYGVSVDVIIEN
+106 
-118 KDKFSSNS
+118 
-126 DESAS
+126 
-131 KKLRVDYI
+131 
-139 CENNKEFRTIFEN
+139 
-152 IKNNHQI
+152 
-159 KKSDTNFFIF
+159 
-169 GNNKINGWYITE
+169 
-181 KRFDSNIDTSGTT
+181 
-194 LDDLRKFFD
+194 
-203 KDYIKCQI
+203 
-211 SSGKKRYATSFYKLN
+211 
-226 DKGFKQTS
+226 
-234 FTTNELEELKD
+234 
-245 RYLFRYVPSQNTIDK
+245 
-260 ILESFE
+260 
-266 EIIKENGF
+266 
-274 ELDSDKAK
+274 
-282 ISAFS
+282 
-287 LEEFDEINI
+287 
-296 EIPTSVKKI
+296 
-305 SKKTKKQEFDEIIK
+305 
-319 EGFRNTGTSFLGN
+319 
-332 FCNIVDAHYDGMPTE
+332 
-347 SDICYIVQD
+347 
-356 EDKEEFN
+356 
-363 KYYNIYKY
+363 
-371 NGDLKLYNKENL
+371 
-383 GKYIKNGLEY
+383 
-393 LFNNNS
+393 
-399 IEKLNANNA
+399 NA
-408 NIKAYFNSNCGN
+408 NIKAYFNANCGN
-420 FLKKYDSK
+420 FLKKYDSD
-428 SGFQEFNDVD
+428 SFVEFNDVD
-438 NYYDFYSANT
+438 NYYDFYSAST
-448 PYISLTFRYRND
+448 PYVSLKFRYRND
-460 KGGIQEINI
+460 KGGIQKVNI

-500 SLIKIYDNKDKSKI
+500 SLINIYDDNGNK

-527 VGINNTKQENDNEES
+527 VGINNTKQENNNEKA
-542 KYSLAAANYGD
+542 KYSLTAANYGD
-553 VVGTKVSE
+553 VVGTKVSD

-579 LTQGNSGEER
+579 LTQGNSGVER
-589 ENTTGYLSS
+589 ETSTGYLSS
-598 NASKDEDYTYAGN
+598 NASTNGDYTYAGN

-625 RWWETSTESSES
+625 RWWETSTESSKS

-651 TTIRTELV
+651 TTIRTEIIE
-659 KTLITGYQTE
+659 TLITGYQTE

-682 EISQSELSKYK
+682 EMSQSELSKYK

-719 FDNEEEGIK
+719 FDGKDGGIK

-755 DNVNKIQEPKQVQ
+755 DNVNKVQEPKQVQ

-782 DLSQGLKE
+782 DLSNGLKE
-790 EVSFKNV
+790 EVSFKNI

-849 RRFTYGVQMDGKK
+849 RRFTYGVQTDDKGK
-862 VKVYFY
+862 VEVYFY

-895 VDIKTDNEYALLT
+895 IDIKTDNEYALLT
-908 SMSTITEKSTT
+908 SMSTITEKGASVKS
-919 IQTRDGGI
+919 RDGYGT
-927 IELKKTKREG
+927 EVLKNKDVKY
-937 HADYIAQP
+937 ADYIAQP

-950 LEKIAY
+950 LEQIAY

-978 KFVQPYTYPIY
+978 KFVQPFTYPIY
-989 LDFRLPVSQSWS
+989 LDFRLPVSQSWASAKNS
-1001 NSSNTENKI
+1001 NV

>member
-1 MSIQYAIRDN
+1 MSVRVSWGIDSEEEKKIVCYSNETGEKKKIATFDANNFANIFTAFQGTTDSEATKRNVMKNINQYIYDLYLKILNNSYLVGEDQSFKDSKQKILSDFISKIESNSKSNSYIINNFQNKTIGEIRKENSDINEFIIQLCN
-11 SNAIAAL
+11 SNRVSENHYDSFNFLPRKVRDFNQPGLIKFPDGGYIKKSSNKLEDYIKENQNLSQLIYVNINDDFKKYLDQNSSLYNNIFLKYVPNTNDLKLWLKNYEEAL
-18 NDGEEIAKIDI
+18 KNKGFDFGSEKEKIEITTFFAGSADKQTTEIPKYVKESSTKNKEEVVDQVIKYGFLGNSNYGGSFIMYATKPNIMNFPSGEANYKID
-29 QRLASVMT
+29 
-37 SLKGNNSKNGY
+37 
-48 RTTVTNLNKEI
+48 KEI
-59 NYIYNSLVSNSF
+59 VGDYDIYKYGAKEIDFNNKVALGEYITNGLKYLHNNNTINSLV
-71 LNKENMTLLN
+71 N
-81 TYNSFLNGLI
+81 T
-91 TKVRTASSINNQVMQ
+91 
-106 NYGVSVDVIIEN
+106 
-118 KDKFSSNS
+118 
-126 DESAS
+126 
-131 KKLRVDYI
+131 
-139 CENNKEFRTIFEN
+139 
-152 IKNNHQI
+152 
-159 KKSDTNFFIF
+159 
-169 GNNKINGWYITE
+169 
-181 KRFDSNIDTSGTT
+181 
-194 LDDLRKFFD
+194 
-203 KDYIKCQI
+203 
-211 SSGKKRYATSFYKLN
+211 
-226 DKGFKQTS
+226 
-234 FTTNELEELKD
+234 
-245 RYLFRYVPSQNTIDK
+245 
-260 ILESFE
+260 
-266 EIIKENGF
+266 
-274 ELDSDKAK
+274 
-282 ISAFS
+282 
-287 LEEFDEINI
+287 
-296 EIPTSVKKI
+296 
-305 SKKTKKQEFDEIIK
+305 
-319 EGFRNTGTSFLGN
+319 
-332 FCNIVDAHYDGMPTE
+332 
-347 SDICYIVQD
+347 
-356 EDKEEFN
+356 
-363 KYYNIYKY
+363 
-371 NGDLKLYNKENL
+371 
-383 GKYIKNGLEY
+383 
-393 LFNNNS
+393 
-399 IEKLNANNA
+399 NA
-408 NIKAYFNSNCGN
+408 NIKAYFNDNCGN
-420 FLKKYDSK
+420 FLKDYDSK

-448 PYISLTFRYRND
+448 PYVSLTFRYRND
-460 KGGIQEINI
+460 KGGIQKVNI

-500 SLIKIYDNKDKSKI
+500 SLINVYDNEDKNKVI
-514 IGESTLEQILALS
+514 EKTTLEQILALS
-527 VGINNTKQENDNEES
+527 VGINNTKQKNDNEET
-542 KYSLAAANYGD
+542 KYSLTAANYGD

-579 LTQGNSGEER
+579 LTQGNDT
-589 ENTTGYLSS
+589 NYLSS
-598 NASKDEDYTYAGN
+598 NASKNGDYTYAGN
-611 TKYYTKDKKKQRTH
+611 TKYYTKNKESQRTH
-625 RWWETSTESSES
+625 RWWETSVVE
-637 DNKTLSDRVNSSNQ
+637 DNSHNRTLSDRVNSPNQ
-651 TTIRTELV
+651 TTIRTELIE
-659 KTLITGYQTE
+659 TLITGYQTE
-669 FSSAGIYYTIKAI
+669 FSSTGIYYTIKAI
-682 EISQSELSKYK
+682 EVSQSELSKYK

-728 LYIDESCRN
+728 LYIDESCRS

-755 DNVNKIQEPKQVQ
+755 DNVNKTQEPKQVQ

-782 DLSQGLKE
+782 NLSQGLKE
-790 EVSFKNV
+790 EISFKNV

-874 FKRIRKYEWG
+874 FERIKKYEWG

-895 VDIKTDNEYALLT
+895 IDIKTDNEYALLT
-908 SMSTITEKSTT
+908 SMSTITEKGASV
-919 IQTRDGGI
+919 ISRDGHETGI
-927 IELKKTKREG
+927 ITKKADY
-937 HADYIAQP
+937 ADYIAQP
-945 GESTP
+945 GDSTP
-950 LEKIAY
+950 LDQIAY

-978 KFVQPYTYPIY
+978 KFIQPFTYPIY

-1001 NSSNTENKI
+1001 NSSNTNKI

>member
-1 MSIQYAIRDN
+1 MSVKVSWGIDSEEEKKIVCYSNETGEKKKIATFDANNFANIFTAFQGTTDSEVTKRNVMKNINQYIYDLYLKILNNNYLVGEDKSFKNSKQKILTDFISKIKSNSESNSYIINNFQNKTIGEIRKENSDINEFIIQLCN
-11 SNAIAAL
+11 SN
-18 NDGEEIAKIDI
+18 
-29 QRLASVMT
+29 R
-37 SLKGNNSKNGY
+37 
-48 RTTVTNLNKEI
+48 
-59 NYIYNSLVSNSF
+59 VSENHYDSF
-71 LNKENMTLLN
+71 N
-81 TYNSFLNGLI
+81 FLPRKARDFNQPGLI
-91 TKVRTASSINNQVMQ
+91 NFPDGG
-106 NYGVSVDVIIEN
+106 Y
-118 KDKFSSNS
+118 
-126 DESAS
+126 
-131 KKLRVDYI
+131 
-139 CENNKEFRTIFEN
+139 
-152 IKNNHQI
+152 I
-159 KKSDTNFFIF
+159 KKSS
-169 GNNKINGWYITE
+169 NKLE
-181 KRFDSNIDTSGTT
+181 
-194 LDDLRKFFD
+194 
-203 KDYIKCQI
+203 DYIKENQNLSQLI
-211 SSGKKRYATSFYKLN
+211 YTNINDNFKKYLDQNSSLYNNIF
-226 DKGFKQTS
+226 
-234 FTTNELEELKD
+234 LK
-245 RYLFRYVPSQNTIDK
+245 YVPSNNDLCSWLGNYENN
-260 ILESFE
+260 ILKNKGFNFGSE
-266 EIIKENGF
+266 KE
-274 ELDSDKAK
+274 K
-282 ISAFS
+282 
-287 LEEFDEINI
+287 I
-296 EIPTSVKKI
+296 EIPTFAGSVDKQTVEIPKYVTE
-305 SKKTKKQEFDEIIK
+305 SSTKNKEEVVDQVIK
-319 EGFRNTGTSFLGN
+319 YGFLGN
-332 FCNIVDAHYDGMPTE
+332 NPSGSFITYATKPNIMNFPSGEANYK
-347 SDICYIVQD
+347 I
-356 EDKEEFN
+356 DKEIVGD
-363 KYYNIYKY
+363 YDIYKY
-371 NGDLKLYNKENL
+371 GAKEIDFNNKVAL
-383 GKYIKNGLEY
+383 GEYITNGLKY
-393 LFNNNS
+393 LHNNNTINS
-399 IEKLNANNA
+399 LVNTNA
-408 NIKAYFNSNCGN
+408 NIKAYFNANCGN
-420 FLKKYDSK
+420 FLKKYDSD
-428 SGFQEFNDVD
+428 SFVEFNDVD
-438 NYYDFYSANT
+438 NYYDFYSAST
-448 PYISLTFRYRND
+448 PYVSLKFRYRNN
-460 KGGIQEINI
+460 KGGIQKVNI

-500 SLIKIYDNKDKSKI
+500 SLINIYDDNGNK

-527 VGINNTKQENDNEES
+527 VGINNTKQENNNEKA
-542 KYSLAAANYGD
+542 KYSLTAANYGD
-553 VVGTKVSE
+553 VVGTKVSD

-579 LTQGNSGEER
+579 LTQGNSGVER
-589 ENTTGYLSS
+589 ETSTGYLSS
-598 NASKDEDYTYAGN
+598 NASTNGDYTHAGN

-625 RWWETSTESSES
+625 RWWETSTESSKS

-651 TTIRTELV
+651 TTIRTEIIE
-659 KTLITGYQTE
+659 TLITGYQTE

-682 EISQSELSKYK
+682 EMSQSELSKYK

-719 FDNEEEGIK
+719 FDGKDGGIK

-755 DNVNKIQEPKQVQ
+755 DNVNKVQEPKQVQ

-782 DLSQGLKE
+782 DLSNGLKE
-790 EVSFKNV
+790 EVSFKNI

-802 YKSVLSILN
+802 YKSVLSVLN

-849 RRFTYGVQMDGKK
+849 RRFTYGVQKTDKGK
-862 VKVYFY
+862 VEIYFY

-895 VDIKTDNEYALLT
+895 IDIKTDNEYALLT
-908 SMSTITEKSTT
+908 SMSTITEKGASVKS
-919 IQTRDGGI
+919 RDGYGT
-927 IELKKTKREG
+927 EVLKNKDVKY
-937 HADYIAQP
+937 ADYIAQP

-950 LEKIAY
+950 LEQIAY

-978 KFVQPYTYPIY
+978 KFVQPFTYPIY
-989 LDFRLPVSQSWS
+989 LDFRLPVSQSWASAKNS
-1001 NSSNTENKI
+1001 NV

>member
-1 MSIQYAIRDN
+1 MSVRVSWGIDSEEEKKIVCYSNETGEKKKIATFDANNFANIFTAFQGTADSEVTKRNVMKNINQYIYDLYLKILNNSYLVGEDQSFKDSKQETLDNFISKIESNSKSNSYIINNFQNKTIKELRKEN
-11 SNAIAAL
+11 SNINEFIVQL
-18 NDGEEIAKIDI
+18 CNSNKVSENHYDSYSFLPKKVRDHNQPGLIKFPDGDYIKKSSNKLEDYIKENQNLSQLIYVDINDSFKKYLDQNSSLYNNIFLKYVPSINDLYSWLSNYENNILKNKGFNFGSEEEKIEITTFFAGSPDTQTVEIPKYVTESSTKNKEEVVDQVIKYGFLGSNPSGSFITYATRADVMKFPSGEANYKID
-29 QRLASVMT
+29 
-37 SLKGNNSKNGY
+37 
-48 RTTVTNLNKEI
+48 KEI
-59 NYIYNSLVSNSF
+59 VGDYDIYKYGAKEIDFNNKVALGEYITNGLKYLHNNNTINSLV
-71 LNKENMTLLN
+71 N
-81 TYNSFLNGLI
+81 T
-91 TKVRTASSINNQVMQ
+91 
-106 NYGVSVDVIIEN
+106 
-118 KDKFSSNS
+118 
-126 DESAS
+126 
-131 KKLRVDYI
+131 
-139 CENNKEFRTIFEN
+139 
-152 IKNNHQI
+152 
-159 KKSDTNFFIF
+159 
-169 GNNKINGWYITE
+169 
-181 KRFDSNIDTSGTT
+181 
-194 LDDLRKFFD
+194 
-203 KDYIKCQI
+203 
-211 SSGKKRYATSFYKLN
+211 
-226 DKGFKQTS
+226 
-234 FTTNELEELKD
+234 
-245 RYLFRYVPSQNTIDK
+245 
-260 ILESFE
+260 
-266 EIIKENGF
+266 
-274 ELDSDKAK
+274 
-282 ISAFS
+282 
-287 LEEFDEINI
+287 
-296 EIPTSVKKI
+296 
-305 SKKTKKQEFDEIIK
+305 
-319 EGFRNTGTSFLGN
+319 
-332 FCNIVDAHYDGMPTE
+332 
-347 SDICYIVQD
+347 
-356 EDKEEFN
+356 
-363 KYYNIYKY
+363 
-371 NGDLKLYNKENL
+371 
-383 GKYIKNGLEY
+383 
-393 LFNNNS
+393 
-399 IEKLNANNA
+399 NA
-408 NIKAYFNSNCGN
+408 NIKAYFNDNCCN
-420 FLKKYDSK
+420 FLKDYDSK

-438 NYYDFYSANT
+438 NYYDFYSAST
-448 PYISLTFRYRND
+448 PYVSLTFRYRND
-460 KGGIQEINI
+460 KGGIQKVKI

-500 SLIKIYDNKDKSKI
+500 SLINIYNDNGDK

-527 VGINNTKQENDNEES
+527 VGINNTKQENNNEET

-553 VVGTKVSE
+553 VVGTKVSD
-561 DMQYNLGI
+561 DMQFNLGI

-579 LTQGNSGEER
+579 LTQ
-589 ENTTGYLSS
+589 ENGTNYLSDR
-598 NASKDEDYTYAGN
+598 ASKDENYAKAGN
-611 TKYYTKDKKKQRTH
+611 TRYLKNGTKNQRTH
-625 RWWETSTESSES
+625 RWWETSVEESN
-637 DNKTLSDRVNSSNQ
+637 DHNKTLSDRVNSPNQ

-659 KTLITGYQTE
+659 ETLITGYQTE

-682 EISQSELSKYK
+682 EASQSELSKYK

-782 DLSQGLKE
+782 NLSQGLKE
-790 EVSFKNV
+790 EISFKNV

-908 SMSTITEKSTT
+908 SMSTVTEKGASV
-919 IQTRDGGI
+919 ISRDGYGT
-927 IELKKTKREG
+927 EALKNKDVKY
-937 HADYIAQP
+937 ADYIAQP

-1001 NSSNTENKI
+1001 NSSNTNKI

>member
-1 MSIQYAIRDN
+1 MSVRVSWGIDSEEEKKIVCYSNETGEKKKIATFDANNFANIFTAFQGTTDSEVTKRNVMKNINQYIYDLYLKILNNSYLVGEDQSFKDSKQKILSDFISKIESNSKSNSYIINNFQNKTIGEIRKENSDINEFIIQLCN
-11 SNAIAAL
+11 SNRVSENHYDSFNFLPRKARDFNQPGLINFPDGGYIKKSSNKL
-18 NDGEEIAKIDI
+18 EDYIKENQNLSQLIYTNINDNFKKYLDQNSLLYNNIFLKYVPSNNDLCSWLGNYENNILKNKGFNFGSEKEKIEITTFFAGSADKQTVEIPKYVTESSTKNKEEVVDQVIKYGFLGNNPSGSFITYATKPNIMNFPSGEANYKID
-29 QRLASVMT
+29 
-37 SLKGNNSKNGY
+37 
-48 RTTVTNLNKEI
+48 KEI
-59 NYIYNSLVSNSF
+59 VGDYDIYKYGAKEIDFNNKVALGEYITNGLKYLHNNNTINSLV
-71 LNKENMTLLN
+71 N
-81 TYNSFLNGLI
+81 T
-91 TKVRTASSINNQVMQ
+91 
-106 NYGVSVDVIIEN
+106 
-118 KDKFSSNS
+118 
-126 DESAS
+126 
-131 KKLRVDYI
+131 
-139 CENNKEFRTIFEN
+139 
-152 IKNNHQI
+152 
-159 KKSDTNFFIF
+159 
-169 GNNKINGWYITE
+169 
-181 KRFDSNIDTSGTT
+181 
-194 LDDLRKFFD
+194 
-203 KDYIKCQI
+203 
-211 SSGKKRYATSFYKLN
+211 
-226 DKGFKQTS
+226 
-234 FTTNELEELKD
+234 
-245 RYLFRYVPSQNTIDK
+245 
-260 ILESFE
+260 
-266 EIIKENGF
+266 
-274 ELDSDKAK
+274 
-282 ISAFS
+282 
-287 LEEFDEINI
+287 
-296 EIPTSVKKI
+296 
-305 SKKTKKQEFDEIIK
+305 
-319 EGFRNTGTSFLGN
+319 
-332 FCNIVDAHYDGMPTE
+332 
-347 SDICYIVQD
+347 
-356 EDKEEFN
+356 
-363 KYYNIYKY
+363 
-371 NGDLKLYNKENL
+371 
-383 GKYIKNGLEY
+383 
-393 LFNNNS
+393 
-399 IEKLNANNA
+399 NA
-408 NIKAYFNSNCGN
+408 NIKAYFNANCGN
-420 FLKKYDSK
+420 FLKKYDSD
-428 SGFQEFNDVD
+428 SFVEFNDVD
-438 NYYDFYSANT
+438 NYYDFYSAST
-448 PYISLTFRYRND
+448 PYVSLKFRYRND
-460 KGGIQEINI
+460 KGGIQKVNI

-500 SLIKIYDNKDKSKI
+500 SLINIYDDNGNK

-527 VGINNTKQENDNEES
+527 VGINNTKQENNNEKA
-542 KYSLAAANYGD
+542 KYSLTAANYGD
-553 VVGTKVSE
+553 VVGTKVSD

-579 LTQGNSGEER
+579 LTQGNSGVER
-589 ENTTGYLSS
+589 ETSTGYLSS
-598 NASKDEDYTYAGN
+598 NASTNGDYTYAGN

-625 RWWETSTESSES
+625 RWWETSTESSKS

-651 TTIRTELV
+651 TTIRTEIIE
-659 KTLITGYQTE
+659 TLITGYQTE

-682 EISQSELSKYK
+682 EMSQSELSKYK

-719 FDNEEEGIK
+719 FDGKDGGIK

-755 DNVNKIQEPKQVQ
+755 DNVNKVQEPKQVQ

-782 DLSQGLKE
+782 DLSNGLKE
-790 EVSFKNV
+790 EISFKNI

-849 RRFTYGVQMDGKK
+849 RRFTYGVQTDDKGK
-862 VKVYFY
+862 VEVYFY

-895 VDIKTDNEYALLT
+895 IDIKTDNEYALLT
-908 SMSTITEKSTT
+908 SMSTITEKGASVKS
-919 IQTRDGGI
+919 RDGYGT
-927 IELKKTKREG
+927 EVLKNKDVKY
-937 HADYIAQP
+937 ADYIAQP

-950 LEKIAY
+950 LEQIAY

-978 KFVQPYTYPIY
+978 KFVQPFTYPIY
-989 LDFRLPVSQSWS
+989 LDFRLPVSQSWASAKNS
-1001 NSSNTENKI
+1001 NV

>member
-1 MSIQYAIRDN
+1 MSVKVSWGIDSEEEKKIVCYSNETGEKKKIATFDANNFANIFTAFQGTTDSEATKRNVMKNINQYIYDLYLKILNNSYLVGEDQSFKDSKQKILSDFISKIESNSKSNSYIINNFQNKTIGEIRKENSDINEFIIQLCN
-11 SNAIAAL
+11 SNRVSENHYDSFNFLPRKARDFYQPGLINFPDGGYIKKSSNKL
-18 NDGEEIAKIDI
+18 EDYIKENQNLSQLIYININDDFKKYLDQNSSLYNNIFLKYVPSNNDLYSWLKKYENSVLKNKGFNFGSEKEKIEITTFFAGSVDKQTVEIPKYVTESSTKNKEEVVDQVIKYGFLGNNPSGSFVTYATKPNIMNFPSGEANYKID
-29 QRLASVMT
+29 
-37 SLKGNNSKNGY
+37 
-48 RTTVTNLNKEI
+48 KEI
-59 NYIYNSLVSNSF
+59 VGDYDIYKYGAKEIDFNNKVALGEYITNGLKYLHNNNTINSLV
-71 LNKENMTLLN
+71 N
-81 TYNSFLNGLI
+81 T
-91 TKVRTASSINNQVMQ
+91 
-106 NYGVSVDVIIEN
+106 
-118 KDKFSSNS
+118 
-126 DESAS
+126 
-131 KKLRVDYI
+131 
-139 CENNKEFRTIFEN
+139 
-152 IKNNHQI
+152 
-159 KKSDTNFFIF
+159 
-169 GNNKINGWYITE
+169 
-181 KRFDSNIDTSGTT
+181 
-194 LDDLRKFFD
+194 
-203 KDYIKCQI
+203 
-211 SSGKKRYATSFYKLN
+211 
-226 DKGFKQTS
+226 
-234 FTTNELEELKD
+234 
-245 RYLFRYVPSQNTIDK
+245 
-260 ILESFE
+260 
-266 EIIKENGF
+266 
-274 ELDSDKAK
+274 
-282 ISAFS
+282 
-287 LEEFDEINI
+287 
-296 EIPTSVKKI
+296 
-305 SKKTKKQEFDEIIK
+305 
-319 EGFRNTGTSFLGN
+319 
-332 FCNIVDAHYDGMPTE
+332 
-347 SDICYIVQD
+347 
-356 EDKEEFN
+356 
-363 KYYNIYKY
+363 
-371 NGDLKLYNKENL
+371 
-383 GKYIKNGLEY
+383 
-393 LFNNNS
+393 
-399 IEKLNANNA
+399 NA
-408 NIKAYFNSNCGN
+408 NIKAYFNANCGN
-420 FLKKYDSK
+420 FLKKYDSD
-428 SGFQEFNDVD
+428 SFVEFNDVD
-438 NYYDFYSANT
+438 NYYDFYSAST
-448 PYISLTFRYRND
+448 PYVSLKFRYRND
-460 KGGIQEINI
+460 KGGIQKVNI

-500 SLIKIYDNKDKSKI
+500 SLINIYDDNGNK

-527 VGINNTKQENDNEES
+527 VGINNTKQENNNEKA
-542 KYSLAAANYGD
+542 KYSLTAANYGD
-553 VVGTKVSE
+553 VVGTKVSD

-579 LTQGNSGEER
+579 LTQGNSGVER
-589 ENTTGYLSS
+589 ETSTGYLSS
-598 NASKDEDYTYAGN
+598 NASTNGDYTHAGN

-625 RWWETSTESSES
+625 RWWETSTESSKS

-651 TTIRTELV
+651 TTIRTEIIE
-659 KTLITGYQTE
+659 TLITGYQTE

-682 EISQSELSKYK
+682 EMSQSELSKYK

-719 FDNEEEGIK
+719 FDGKDGGIK

-755 DNVNKIQEPKQVQ
+755 DNVNKVQEPKQVQ

-782 DLSQGLKE
+782 DLSNGLKE
-790 EVSFKNV
+790 EISFKNI

-849 RRFTYGVQMDGKK
+849 RRFTYGVQTDDKGK
-862 VKVYFY
+862 VEVYFY

-895 VDIKTDNEYALLT
+895 IDIKTDNEYALLT
-908 SMSTITEKSTT
+908 SMSTITEKGASVKS
-919 IQTRDGGI
+919 RDGYGT
-927 IELKKTKREG
+927 EVLKNKDVKY
-937 HADYIAQP
+937 ADYIAQP

-950 LEKIAY
+950 LEQIAY

-978 KFVQPYTYPIY
+978 KFVQPFTYPIY
-989 LDFRLPVSQSWS
+989 LDFRLPVSQSWASAKNS
-1001 NSSNTENKI
+1001 NV

>member
-1 MSIQYAIRDN
+1 M
-11 SNAIAAL
+11 
-18 NDGEEIAKIDI
+18 
-29 QRLASVMT
+29 
-37 SLKGNNSKNGY
+37 
-48 RTTVTNLNKEI
+48 
-59 NYIYNSLVSNSF
+59 
-71 LNKENMTLLN
+71 
-81 TYNSFLNGLI
+81 
-91 TKVRTASSINNQVMQ
+91 
-106 NYGVSVDVIIEN
+106 
-118 KDKFSSNS
+118 
-126 DESAS
+126 
-131 KKLRVDYI
+131 
-139 CENNKEFRTIFEN
+139 
-152 IKNNHQI
+152 
-159 KKSDTNFFIF
+159 
-169 GNNKINGWYITE
+169 
-181 KRFDSNIDTSGTT
+181 
-194 LDDLRKFFD
+194 
-203 KDYIKCQI
+203 
-211 SSGKKRYATSFYKLN
+211 
-226 DKGFKQTS
+226 
-234 FTTNELEELKD
+234 
-245 RYLFRYVPSQNTIDK
+245 
-260 ILESFE
+260 
-266 EIIKENGF
+266 
-274 ELDSDKAK
+274 
-282 ISAFS
+282 
-287 LEEFDEINI
+287 
-296 EIPTSVKKI
+296 
-305 SKKTKKQEFDEIIK
+305 
-319 EGFRNTGTSFLGN
+319 
-332 FCNIVDAHYDGMPTE
+332 
-347 SDICYIVQD
+347 
-356 EDKEEFN
+356 
-363 KYYNIYKY
+363 
-371 NGDLKLYNKENL
+371 
-383 GKYIKNGLEY
+383 
-393 LFNNNS
+393 
-399 IEKLNANNA
+399 
-408 NIKAYFNSNCGN
+408 
-420 FLKKYDSK
+420 
-428 SGFQEFNDVD
+428 
-438 NYYDFYSANT
+438 
-448 PYISLTFRYRND
+448 
-460 KGGIQEINI
+460 
-469 NSVEYP
+469 
-475 FIKSFNCVDE
+475 
-485 GVKTFT
+485 
-491 IKLFDRDFN
+491 
-500 SLIKIYDNKDKSKI
+500 
-514 IGESTLEQILALS
+514 
-527 VGINNTKQENDNEES
+527 
-542 KYSLAAANYGD
+542 AAANYGD

-561 DMQYNLGI
+561 DMQFNLGI

-579 LTQGNSGEER
+579 LTQGNGT
-589 ENTTGYLSS
+589 NYLSDR
-598 NASKDEDYTYAGN
+598 ASQDENYAKAGN
-611 TKYYTKDKKKQRTH
+611 TRYLKNSTKNQRTH
-625 RWWETSTESSES
+625 RWWETSVEES
-637 DNKTLSDRVNSSNQ
+637 DDHNRTLSDRVNSSNQ

-682 EISQSELSKYK
+682 EVSQSELSKYK

-790 EVSFKNV
+790 EISFKNV

-849 RRFTYGVQMDGKK
+849 RRFTYGVQVDGKK

-895 VDIKTDNEYALLT
+895 IDIKTDNEYALLT
-908 SMSTITEKSTT
+908 SMSTVTEKGASV
-919 IQTRDGGI
+919 ISRDGYGT
-927 IELKKTKREG
+927 EALKNKDVKY
-937 HADYIAQP
+937 ADYIAQP

-950 LEKIAY
+950 LEQIAY

-1001 NSSNTENKI
+1001 KSSNTNKI

-1046 TNDVLG
+1046 TNDVLGTNKLN

>member
-1 MSIQYAIRDN
+1 MSVRVSWGIDSEEEKKIVCYSNETGEKKKIATFDANNFANIFTAFQGTADSEVTKRNVMKNINQYIYDLYLKILNNSYLVGEDQSFKDSKQETLDNFISKIESNSKSNSYIINNFQNKTIKELRKEN
-11 SNAIAAL
+11 SNINEFIVQL
-18 NDGEEIAKIDI
+18 CNSNKVSENHYDGFSFLPIKFRDHNQPGLIKFPDGDYIKKSSNKLEDYIKENQNLSQLIYVNINDSFKKYLDQNSSLYNNIFLKYVPNNNDLHSWLRNYENNIKNKGFNFGNEKEKIEITTFFAGSPDTQTVEIPKYVTESSTKNKEEVVDQVIKYGFLGSNPSGSFITYATRADVMKFPSGEANYKID
-29 QRLASVMT
+29 
-37 SLKGNNSKNGY
+37 
-48 RTTVTNLNKEI
+48 KEI
-59 NYIYNSLVSNSF
+59 VGDYDIYKYGAKEIDFNNKVTLGEYITNGLKYLHNNNTINSLVN
-71 LNKENMTLLN
+71 
-81 TYNSFLNGLI
+81 
-91 TKVRTASSINNQVMQ
+91 
-106 NYGVSVDVIIEN
+106 
-118 KDKFSSNS
+118 
-126 DESAS
+126 
-131 KKLRVDYI
+131 
-139 CENNKEFRTIFEN
+139 
-152 IKNNHQI
+152 
-159 KKSDTNFFIF
+159 
-169 GNNKINGWYITE
+169 
-181 KRFDSNIDTSGTT
+181 
-194 LDDLRKFFD
+194 
-203 KDYIKCQI
+203 
-211 SSGKKRYATSFYKLN
+211 
-226 DKGFKQTS
+226 
-234 FTTNELEELKD
+234 
-245 RYLFRYVPSQNTIDK
+245 
-260 ILESFE
+260 
-266 EIIKENGF
+266 
-274 ELDSDKAK
+274 
-282 ISAFS
+282 
-287 LEEFDEINI
+287 
-296 EIPTSVKKI
+296 
-305 SKKTKKQEFDEIIK
+305 
-319 EGFRNTGTSFLGN
+319 
-332 FCNIVDAHYDGMPTE
+332 
-347 SDICYIVQD
+347 
-356 EDKEEFN
+356 
-363 KYYNIYKY
+363 
-371 NGDLKLYNKENL
+371 
-383 GKYIKNGLEY
+383 
-393 LFNNNS
+393 
-399 IEKLNANNA
+399 NNA
-408 NIKAYFNSNCGN
+408 NIKSYFNDNCGN
-420 FLKKYDSK
+420 FLKDYDSK

-438 NYYDFYSANT
+438 NYYDFYSAST
-448 PYISLTFRYRND
+448 PYVSLTFRYRND
-460 KGGIQEINI
+460 KGGIQKVNI

-500 SLIKIYDNKDKSKI
+500 SLIKIYDDNSNK

-527 VGINNTKQENDNEES
+527 VGINNTKQENNNEET
-542 KYSLAAANYGD
+542 KYSLTAANYGD

-561 DMQYNLGI
+561 DMQFNLGI

-579 LTQGNSGEER
+579 LTQ
-589 ENTTGYLSS
+589 ENGTNYLSDR
-598 NASKDEDYTYAGN
+598 ASQDENYAKAGN
-611 TKYYTKDKKKQRTH
+611 TRYLKNGTENQRSH
-625 RWWETSTESSES
+625 RWWETSVEESN
-637 DNKTLSDRVNSSNQ
+637 DHNKTLSDRVNSSNQ

-682 EISQSELSKYK
+682 EVSQSELSKYK

-790 EVSFKNV
+790 EISFKNV

-849 RRFTYGVQMDGKK
+849 RRFTYGVQVDGKK

-895 VDIKTDNEYALLT
+895 IDIKTDNEYALLT
-908 SMSTITEKSTT
+908 SMSTVTEKGASV
-919 IQTRDGGI
+919 ISRDGYGT
-927 IELKKTKREG
+927 EALKNKDVKY
-937 HADYIAQP
+937 ADYIAQP

-950 LEKIAY
+950 LEQIAY

-1001 NSSNTENKI
+1001 NSSNTNKI

>member
-1 MSIQYAIRDN
+1 MSVRVSWGIDSEEEKKIVCYSNETGEKKKIATFDVNNFANIFTAFQGTTDSEATKRNVMKNINQYIYDLYLKILNNSYLVGEDQSFKDSKQKILSDFISKIESNSKSNSYIINNFQNKTIGEIRKENSDINEFIIQLCN
-11 SNAIAAL
+11 SNRVSENHYDSFNFLPRKARDFNQPGLIKFPDGGYIKKSSNKL
-18 NDGEEIAKIDI
+18 EDYIKENQNLSQLIYTNINDNFKKYLDQNSLLYNNIFLKYVPSNNDLCSWLGNYENNILKNKGFNFGSEKEKIEITTFFAGSADKQTVEIPKYVTESSTKNKEEVVDQVIKYGFLGNNPSGSFVTYATKPNIMNFPSGEANYKID
-29 QRLASVMT
+29 
-37 SLKGNNSKNGY
+37 
-48 RTTVTNLNKEI
+48 KEI
-59 NYIYNSLVSNSF
+59 VGDYDIYKYGAKEIDFNNKVALGEYITNGLKYLHNNNTINSLV
-71 LNKENMTLLN
+71 N
-81 TYNSFLNGLI
+81 T
-91 TKVRTASSINNQVMQ
+91 
-106 NYGVSVDVIIEN
+106 
-118 KDKFSSNS
+118 
-126 DESAS
+126 
-131 KKLRVDYI
+131 
-139 CENNKEFRTIFEN
+139 
-152 IKNNHQI
+152 
-159 KKSDTNFFIF
+159 
-169 GNNKINGWYITE
+169 
-181 KRFDSNIDTSGTT
+181 
-194 LDDLRKFFD
+194 
-203 KDYIKCQI
+203 
-211 SSGKKRYATSFYKLN
+211 
-226 DKGFKQTS
+226 
-234 FTTNELEELKD
+234 
-245 RYLFRYVPSQNTIDK
+245 
-260 ILESFE
+260 
-266 EIIKENGF
+266 
-274 ELDSDKAK
+274 
-282 ISAFS
+282 
-287 LEEFDEINI
+287 
-296 EIPTSVKKI
+296 
-305 SKKTKKQEFDEIIK
+305 
-319 EGFRNTGTSFLGN
+319 
-332 FCNIVDAHYDGMPTE
+332 
-347 SDICYIVQD
+347 
-356 EDKEEFN
+356 
-363 KYYNIYKY
+363 
-371 NGDLKLYNKENL
+371 
-383 GKYIKNGLEY
+383 
-393 LFNNNS
+393 
-399 IEKLNANNA
+399 NA
-408 NIKAYFNSNCGN
+408 NIKAYFNANCGN
-420 FLKKYDSK
+420 FLKKYDSD
-428 SGFQEFNDVD
+428 SFVEFNDVD
-438 NYYDFYSANT
+438 NYYDFYSAST
-448 PYISLTFRYRND
+448 PYVSLKFRYRND
-460 KGGIQEINI
+460 KGGIQKVNI

-500 SLIKIYDNKDKSKI
+500 SLINIYDDNGNK

-527 VGINNTKQENDNEES
+527 VGINNTKQENNNEKA
-542 KYSLAAANYGD
+542 KYSLTAANYGD
-553 VVGTKVSE
+553 VVGTKVSD

-579 LTQGNSGEER
+579 LTQGNSGVER
-589 ENTTGYLSS
+589 ETSTGYLSS
-598 NASKDEDYTYAGN
+598 NASTNGDYTHAGN

-625 RWWETSTESSES
+625 RWWETSTESSKS

-651 TTIRTELV
+651 TTIRTEIIE
-659 KTLITGYQTE
+659 TLITGYQTE

-682 EISQSELSKYK
+682 EMSQSELSKYK

-719 FDNEEEGIK
+719 FDGKDGGIK

-755 DNVNKIQEPKQVQ
+755 DNVNKVQEPKQVQ

-782 DLSQGLKE
+782 DLSNGLKE
-790 EVSFKNV
+790 EVSFKNI

-849 RRFTYGVQMDGKK
+849 RRFTYGVQTDDKGK
-862 VKVYFY
+862 VEVYFY

-895 VDIKTDNEYALLT
+895 IDIKTDNEYALLT
-908 SMSTITEKSTT
+908 SMSTITEKGASVKS
-919 IQTRDGGI
+919 RDGYGT
-927 IELKKTKREG
+927 EVLKNKDVKY
-937 HADYIAQP
+937 ADYIAQP

-950 LEKIAY
+950 LEQIAY

-978 KFVQPYTYPIY
+978 KFVQPFTYPIY
-989 LDFRLPVSQSWS
+989 LDFRLPVSQSWASAKNS
-1001 NSSNTENKI
+1001 NV

>member
-1 MSIQYAIRDN
+1 MSVRVSWGIDSEEEKKIVCYSNETGEKKKIATFDANNFANIFTAFQGTTDSEATKRNVMKNINQYIYDLYLKILNNSYLVGEDQSFKNSKQKILSDFISKIKSNSESNSYIINNFQNKTIGEIRKENSDINEFIIQLCN
-11 SNAIAAL
+11 SNRVSENHYDSFNFLPRKARDFNQPGLINFPDGGYIKKSSNKL
-18 NDGEEIAKIDI
+18 EDYIKENQNLSQLIYTNINDNFKKYLDQNSLLYNNIFLKYVPSNNDLCSWLGNYENNILKNKGFNFGSEKEKIEITTFFAGSADKQTVEIPKYVTESSTKNKEEVVDQVIKYGFLGNNPSGSFVTYATKPNIMNFPSGEANYKID
-29 QRLASVMT
+29 
-37 SLKGNNSKNGY
+37 
-48 RTTVTNLNKEI
+48 KEI
-59 NYIYNSLVSNSF
+59 VGDYDIYKYGAKEIDFNNKVALGEYITNGLKYLHNNNTINSLV
-71 LNKENMTLLN
+71 N
-81 TYNSFLNGLI
+81 T
-91 TKVRTASSINNQVMQ
+91 
-106 NYGVSVDVIIEN
+106 
-118 KDKFSSNS
+118 
-126 DESAS
+126 
-131 KKLRVDYI
+131 
-139 CENNKEFRTIFEN
+139 
-152 IKNNHQI
+152 
-159 KKSDTNFFIF
+159 
-169 GNNKINGWYITE
+169 
-181 KRFDSNIDTSGTT
+181 
-194 LDDLRKFFD
+194 
-203 KDYIKCQI
+203 
-211 SSGKKRYATSFYKLN
+211 
-226 DKGFKQTS
+226 
-234 FTTNELEELKD
+234 
-245 RYLFRYVPSQNTIDK
+245 
-260 ILESFE
+260 
-266 EIIKENGF
+266 
-274 ELDSDKAK
+274 
-282 ISAFS
+282 
-287 LEEFDEINI
+287 
-296 EIPTSVKKI
+296 
-305 SKKTKKQEFDEIIK
+305 
-319 EGFRNTGTSFLGN
+319 
-332 FCNIVDAHYDGMPTE
+332 
-347 SDICYIVQD
+347 
-356 EDKEEFN
+356 
-363 KYYNIYKY
+363 
-371 NGDLKLYNKENL
+371 
-383 GKYIKNGLEY
+383 
-393 LFNNNS
+393 
-399 IEKLNANNA
+399 NA
-408 NIKAYFNSNCGN
+408 NIKAYFNANCGN
-420 FLKKYDSK
+420 FLKKYDSD
-428 SGFQEFNDVD
+428 SFLEFNDVD
-438 NYYDFYSANT
+438 NYYDFYSAST
-448 PYISLTFRYRND
+448 PYVSLKFRYRND
-460 KGGIQEINI
+460 KGGIQKVNI

-500 SLIKIYDNKDKSKI
+500 SLINIYDDNGNK

-527 VGINNTKQENDNEES
+527 VGINNTKQENNNEKA
-542 KYSLAAANYGD
+542 KYSLTAANYGD
-553 VVGTKVSE
+553 VVGTKVSD

-579 LTQGNSGEER
+579 LTQGNSGVER
-589 ENTTGYLSS
+589 ETSTGYLSS
-598 NASKDEDYTYAGN
+598 NASTNGDYTHAGN

-625 RWWETSTESSES
+625 RWWETSTESSKS

-651 TTIRTELV
+651 TTIRTEIIE
-659 KTLITGYQTE
+659 TLITGYQTE

-682 EISQSELSKYK
+682 EMSQSELSKYK

-719 FDNEEEGIK
+719 FDGKDGGIK

-755 DNVNKIQEPKQVQ
+755 DNVNKVQEPKQVQ

-782 DLSQGLKE
+782 DLSNGLKE
-790 EVSFKNV
+790 EVSFKNI

-849 RRFTYGVQMDGKK
+849 RRFTYGVQTDDKGK
-862 VKVYFY
+862 VEVYFY

-895 VDIKTDNEYALLT
+895 IDIKTDNEYALLT
-908 SMSTITEKSTT
+908 SMSTITEKGASVKS
-919 IQTRDGGI
+919 RDGYGT
-927 IELKKTKREG
+927 EVLKNKDVKY
-937 HADYIAQP
+937 ADYIAQP

-950 LEKIAY
+950 LEQIAY

-978 KFVQPYTYPIY
+978 KFVQPFTYPIY
-989 LDFRLPVSQSWS
+989 LDFRLPVSQSWASAKNS
-1001 NSSNTENKI
+1001 NV

>member
-1 MSIQYAIRDN
+1 MSILVSWGVDNKEEKKIACYSNETGKKKKIATFDANNFANIFTAFKGTTDSEVTKRNVMKNINQYIYDLYLKILNNSYLVGEDQSFKNSKQKILDDFISKIKSNNEINKNIIDN
-11 SNAIAAL
+11 LHGIKIGKLRN
-18 NDGEEIAKIDI
+18 NNAKIDEFI
-29 QRLASVMT
+29 KELCKYSGIKNDKKYDDYYFIPYNS
-37 SLKGNNSKNGY
+37 SLTHGGY
-48 RTTVTNLNKEI
+48 NYHCSIMLSPI
-59 NYIYNSLVSNSF
+59 NYFKYKDNAL
-71 LNKENMTLLN
+71 KEYTNEYLKL
-81 TYNSFLNGLI
+81 
-91 TKVRTASSINNQVMQ
+91 
-106 NYGVSVDVIIEN
+106 
-118 KDKFSSNS
+118 S
-126 DESAS
+126 DIA
-131 KKLRVDYI
+131 
-139 CENNKEFRTIFEN
+139 NFRTNDVQVTDSFKDYLNRNTAYYNDIILKYVPDNNE
-152 IKNNHQI
+152 IKTWI
-159 KKSDTNFFIF
+159 KKYEDTL
-169 GNNKINGWYITE
+169 E
-181 KRFDSNIDTSGTT
+181 
-194 LDDLRKFFD
+194 
-203 KDYIKCQI
+203 
-211 SSGKKRYATSFYKLN
+211 
-226 DKGFKQTS
+226 DKGFK
-234 FTTNELEELKD
+234 FGGEKE
-245 RYLFRYVPSQNTIDK
+245 K
-260 ILESFE
+260 IEVLVYYG
-266 EIIKENGF
+266 NAGT
-274 ELDSDKAK
+274 
-282 ISAFS
+282 S
-287 LEEFDEINI
+287 LERQTI
-296 EIPTSVKKI
+296 EIPKYVTES
-305 SKKTKKQEFDEIIK
+305 STKNKEEVVDQIIK
-319 EGFRNTGTSFLGN
+319 YGFLGDN
-332 FCNIVDAHYDGMPTE
+332 PNGSFITYATGANVMDFPNGEENYKI
-347 SDICYIVQD
+347 
-356 EDKEEFN
+356 DKEIVGD
-363 KYYNIYKY
+363 YDIYKY
-371 NGDLKLYNKENL
+371 GAKEIDFNNKVAL
-383 GKYIKNGLEY
+383 GEYITNGLKY
-393 LFNNNS
+393 LHNNNTINS
-399 IEKLNANNA
+399 LVNNNA
-408 NIKAYFNSNCGN
+408 NIKSYFNDNCYN
-420 FLKKYDSK
+420 FLKDYDSK

-448 PYISLTFRYRND
+448 PYVSLTFRYRND
-460 KGGIQEINI
+460 KGGIQEVNI

-500 SLIKIYDNKDKSKI
+500 SLINIYDDNSKK

-527 VGINNTKQENDNEES
+527 VGINNTKQKNNNEET
-542 KYSLAAANYGD
+542 KYSLTAANYGD
-553 VVGTKVSE
+553 VVGTKVSD

-579 LTQGNSGEER
+579 LTQGNSGVER
-589 ENTTGYLSS
+589 ETSTGYLSS
-598 NASKDEDYTYAGN
+598 NASTNGDYTYAGN

-637 DNKTLSDRVNSSNQ
+637 DNKTLLDRVNSSNQ
-651 TTIRTELV
+651 TTIRTELI
-659 KTLITGYQTE
+659 KTLIIGYQTE
-669 FSSAGIYYTIKAI
+669 FSSAGVYYTIKAI
-682 EISQSELSKYK
+682 EASQSELSKYK

-719 FDNEEEGIK
+719 FDSKDGGIK

-737 GKDVVIEDYE
+737 GKDIVIEDYE
-747 KEEESKDE
+747 KEEESKNE
-755 DNVNKIQEPKQVQ
+755 DNVNKVQEPKQVQ

-782 DLSQGLKE
+782 DLSNGLKE

-849 RRFTYGVQMDGKK
+849 RRFTYGVQVDKDKK

-895 VDIKTDNEYALLT
+895 IDIKTDNEYALLT
-908 SMSTITEKSTT
+908 SMSTITEKGASV
-919 IQTRDGGI
+919 ISRDGHETGI
-927 IELKKTKREG
+927 IGKADY
-937 HADYIAQP
+937 ADYIAQP
-945 GESTP
+945 GDSTP
-950 LEKIAY
+950 LDQIAY

-1046 TNDVLG
+1046 TNDVLGPSKLN

>member
-1 MSIQYAIRDN
+1 MSVRVSWGIDSEEEKKIVCYSNETGEKKKIATFDANNFANIFTAFQGTADSEVTKRNVMKNINQYIYDLYLKILNNSYLVGEDQSFKDSKQKILTDFISKIN
-11 SNAIAAL
+11 SNSETNSYIINNFQNKTVGEL
-18 NDGEEIAKIDI
+18 RKENGDINELIIQLCNSNKVSENHYDSYSFLPKKVRDYNQPGLIKFPDGDYIKKSSNKLEDYIKENQNLSQLIYVNINDSFKKYLDQNSSLYNNIFLKYIPNNNDLHSWLRNYENNIKNKGFNFGSEEEKIEIITFFAGSPDKQAVEIPKYVTESSTKNKEEVVDQVIKYGFLGSNPSGSFITYATRADIMKFPSGEANYKID
-29 QRLASVMT
+29 
-37 SLKGNNSKNGY
+37 
-48 RTTVTNLNKEI
+48 KEI
-59 NYIYNSLVSNSF
+59 VGDYDIYKYGAKEIDFNNKVALGEYITNGLKYLHNNNTINSLVN
-71 LNKENMTLLN
+71 
-81 TYNSFLNGLI
+81 
-91 TKVRTASSINNQVMQ
+91 
-106 NYGVSVDVIIEN
+106 
-118 KDKFSSNS
+118 
-126 DESAS
+126 
-131 KKLRVDYI
+131 
-139 CENNKEFRTIFEN
+139 
-152 IKNNHQI
+152 
-159 KKSDTNFFIF
+159 
-169 GNNKINGWYITE
+169 
-181 KRFDSNIDTSGTT
+181 
-194 LDDLRKFFD
+194 
-203 KDYIKCQI
+203 
-211 SSGKKRYATSFYKLN
+211 
-226 DKGFKQTS
+226 
-234 FTTNELEELKD
+234 
-245 RYLFRYVPSQNTIDK
+245 
-260 ILESFE
+260 
-266 EIIKENGF
+266 
-274 ELDSDKAK
+274 
-282 ISAFS
+282 
-287 LEEFDEINI
+287 
-296 EIPTSVKKI
+296 
-305 SKKTKKQEFDEIIK
+305 
-319 EGFRNTGTSFLGN
+319 
-332 FCNIVDAHYDGMPTE
+332 
-347 SDICYIVQD
+347 
-356 EDKEEFN
+356 
-363 KYYNIYKY
+363 
-371 NGDLKLYNKENL
+371 
-383 GKYIKNGLEY
+383 
-393 LFNNNS
+393 
-399 IEKLNANNA
+399 NNA
-408 NIKAYFNSNCGN
+408 NIKSYFNSNCGN
-420 FLKKYDSK
+420 FLKDYDSK

-438 NYYDFYSANT
+438 NYYDFYSAST
-448 PYISLTFRYRND
+448 PYVSLTFRYRND
-460 KGGIQEINI
+460 KGGIQEVNI

-500 SLIKIYDNKDKSKI
+500 SLIKIYDNKDKRKI

-527 VGINNTKQENDNEES
+527 VGINNTKQENDNEKT
-542 KYSLAAANYGD
+542 KYSLTAANYGD
-553 VVGTKVSE
+553 VVGTKVSD
-561 DMQYNLGI
+561 DMQFNLGI

-579 LTQGNSGEER
+579 LTQ
-589 ENTTGYLSS
+589 ENGTNYLSDR
-598 NASKDEDYTYAGN
+598 ASQDENYAKAGN
-611 TKYYTKDKKKQRTH
+611 TRYLKNGSEKQRTH
-625 RWWETSTESSES
+625 RWWETSVEES
-637 DNKTLSDRVNSSNQ
+637 DDHNRTLSDRVNSSNQ

-682 EISQSELSKYK
+682 EVSQSELSKYK

-719 FDNEEEGIK
+719 FDKEEEGIK

-782 DLSQGLKE
+782 NLSNGLKE

-849 RRFTYGVQMDGKK
+849 RRFTYGVQVDGKK

-895 VDIKTDNEYALLT
+895 IDIKTDNEYALLT
-908 SMSTITEKSTT
+908 SMSTVTEKGASV
-919 IQTRDGGI
+919 ISRDGYGT
-927 IELKKTKREG
+927 EALKNKDVKY
-937 HADYIAQP
+937 ADYIAQP

-950 LEKIAY
+950 LEQIAY

-1001 NSSNTENKI
+1001 NSSNTNKI

>member
-1 MSIQYAIRDN
+1 MSVRVSWDIDSEEEKKIACYSNEIGKKKKIATFDANNFANIFTAFQGTTDSEATKRNVMKNINQYIYDLYLKILNNSYLVGEDQNFKDSKQKILTDFISKIN
-11 SNAIAAL
+11 SN
-18 NDGEEIAKIDI
+18 NE
-29 QRLASVMT
+29 
-37 SLKGNNSKNGY
+37 
-48 RTTVTNLNKEI
+48 LNKEI
-59 NYIYNSLVSNSF
+59 IKNLQNKKIAELRKEYDNINEFIIQLCKYSGTKNDKKYDDYYFIPYGYGVGNCIIDFPTGNYINSSLGKSLEIYTTKEPKLSNLVNINGSIEISSNFGNYLNENSSLYNNIFLKYVPSINDLQTWLGNYENNILKNKGFGFGSEKEKIEMPIFLGSIDNQTIEIPKYVTETSTKNKEEVVDQVIKYGFLGNNPSGSFIMYATKPNIMNFPSGEANYKIDKEIVGDYDIYKYGAKEIDFNNKVALGEYITNGLKYLHNNNTINSLVNS
-71 LNKENMTLLN
+71 
-81 TYNSFLNGLI
+81 
-91 TKVRTASSINNQVMQ
+91 
-106 NYGVSVDVIIEN
+106 
-118 KDKFSSNS
+118 
-126 DESAS
+126 
-131 KKLRVDYI
+131 
-139 CENNKEFRTIFEN
+139 
-152 IKNNHQI
+152 
-159 KKSDTNFFIF
+159 
-169 GNNKINGWYITE
+169 
-181 KRFDSNIDTSGTT
+181 
-194 LDDLRKFFD
+194 
-203 KDYIKCQI
+203 
-211 SSGKKRYATSFYKLN
+211 
-226 DKGFKQTS
+226 
-234 FTTNELEELKD
+234 
-245 RYLFRYVPSQNTIDK
+245 
-260 ILESFE
+260 
-266 EIIKENGF
+266 
-274 ELDSDKAK
+274 
-282 ISAFS
+282 
-287 LEEFDEINI
+287 
-296 EIPTSVKKI
+296 
-305 SKKTKKQEFDEIIK
+305 
-319 EGFRNTGTSFLGN
+319 
-332 FCNIVDAHYDGMPTE
+332 
-347 SDICYIVQD
+347 
-356 EDKEEFN
+356 
-363 KYYNIYKY
+363 
-371 NGDLKLYNKENL
+371 
-383 GKYIKNGLEY
+383 
-393 LFNNNS
+393 
-399 IEKLNANNA
+399 NA

-420 FLKKYDSK
+420 FLKEYDSK

-438 NYYDFYSANT
+438 NYYDFYSAST
-448 PYISLTFRYRND
+448 PYVSLTFRYRND
-460 KGGIQEINI
+460 KSRIQKVNI

-500 SLIKIYDNKDKSKI
+500 SLINIYDDNGNK

-527 VGINNTKQENDNEES
+527 VGINNTKQKNDNEET
-542 KYSLAAANYGD
+542 KYSLTAANYGD

-579 LTQGNSGEER
+579 LAQ
-589 ENTTGYLSS
+589 ENGTGYLS
-598 NASKDEDYTYAGN
+598 NRADGYTQAGN
-611 TKYYTKDKKKQRTH
+611 TKYLTDGSKNQRTH
-625 RWWETSTESSES
+625 RWWETSAESSES

-651 TTIRTELV
+651 TTIRTELIE
-659 KTLITGYQTE
+659 TLITGYQTE

-682 EISQSELSKYK
+682 ESSQSELSKYK

-713 NMVNGI
+713 NIVNGI
-719 FDNEEEGIK
+719 FDNKGEGIK

-782 DLSQGLKE
+782 DLSNGLKE
-790 EVSFKNV
+790 EISFKNV

-849 RRFTYGVQMDGKK
+849 RRFTYGVQMDEKK

-895 VDIKTDNEYALLT
+895 IDIKTDNEYALLT
-908 SMSTITEKSTT
+908 SMSTITEKGASV
-919 IQTRDGGI
+919 ISRDGYGT
-927 IELKKTKREG
+927 EVLKNKDVKY
-937 HADYIAQP
+937 ADYIAQP

-950 LEKIAY
+950 LDKIAY

-1001 NSSNTENKI
+1001 KSSSTNKI

-1046 TNDVLG
+1046 TKDVLG

>member
-1 MSIQYAIRDN
+1 MSVRVSWGIDSEEEKKIVCYSNETGEKKKIATFDANNFANIFTAFQGTTDSETTKRNIMKNINQYIYDLYLKILNNSYLVGEDQSFKDSKQKILSDFISKIESNSKSNSYIINNFQNKTIGEIRKENSDINEFIIQLCN
-11 SNAIAAL
+11 SNRVSENHYDSFNFLPRKARDFNQPGLIKFPDGDYIKKSSNKL
-18 NDGEEIAKIDI
+18 EDYIKENQNLSQLIYVDINDGFKKYLDQNSSLYNNIFLKYVPNTNDLKLWLKNYEEALKNKGFDFGSEKEKIEITTFFAGSADKQTTEIPKYVTESSAKNKEEVVDQVIKYGFLGNSNYGGSFIMYATKPNIMNFPSGEANYKID
-29 QRLASVMT
+29 
-37 SLKGNNSKNGY
+37 
-48 RTTVTNLNKEI
+48 KEI
-59 NYIYNSLVSNSF
+59 VGDYDIYKYGAKEIDFNNKVALGEYITNGLKYLHNNNTINSLV
-71 LNKENMTLLN
+71 N
-81 TYNSFLNGLI
+81 T
-91 TKVRTASSINNQVMQ
+91 
-106 NYGVSVDVIIEN
+106 
-118 KDKFSSNS
+118 
-126 DESAS
+126 
-131 KKLRVDYI
+131 
-139 CENNKEFRTIFEN
+139 
-152 IKNNHQI
+152 
-159 KKSDTNFFIF
+159 
-169 GNNKINGWYITE
+169 
-181 KRFDSNIDTSGTT
+181 
-194 LDDLRKFFD
+194 
-203 KDYIKCQI
+203 
-211 SSGKKRYATSFYKLN
+211 
-226 DKGFKQTS
+226 
-234 FTTNELEELKD
+234 
-245 RYLFRYVPSQNTIDK
+245 
-260 ILESFE
+260 
-266 EIIKENGF
+266 
-274 ELDSDKAK
+274 
-282 ISAFS
+282 
-287 LEEFDEINI
+287 
-296 EIPTSVKKI
+296 
-305 SKKTKKQEFDEIIK
+305 
-319 EGFRNTGTSFLGN
+319 
-332 FCNIVDAHYDGMPTE
+332 
-347 SDICYIVQD
+347 
-356 EDKEEFN
+356 
-363 KYYNIYKY
+363 
-371 NGDLKLYNKENL
+371 
-383 GKYIKNGLEY
+383 
-393 LFNNNS
+393 
-399 IEKLNANNA
+399 NA
-408 NIKAYFNSNCGN
+408 NIKAYFNDNCGN
-420 FLKKYDSK
+420 FLNEYDSK
-428 SGFQEFNDVD
+428 SGFQEFNDVN
-438 NYYDFYSANT
+438 NYYDFYSAST
-448 PYISLTFRYRND
+448 PYVSLTFRYRNND
-460 KGGIQEINI
+460 EIQEVNI

-500 SLIKIYDNKDKSKI
+500 SLINIYDNEDKNKI
-514 IGESTLEQILALS
+514 IEKTTLEQILALS
-527 VGINNTKQENDNEES
+527 VGINNTKQENDNEEA

-553 VVGTKVSE
+553 VVGTKVSD
-561 DMQYNLGI
+561 DMQFNLGI

-579 LTQGNSGEER
+579 LTQ
-589 ENTTGYLSS
+589 ENGTNYLSS
-598 NASKDEDYTYAGN
+598 NASKNGDYTYAGN
-611 TKYYTKDKKKQRTH
+611 TKYYTKNKESQRTH
-625 RWWETSTESSES
+625 RWWETSVEESN
-637 DNKTLSDRVNSSNQ
+637 DHNKTLSDRVKSPNQ
-651 TTIRTELV
+651 TTIRTEITE
-659 KTLITGYQTE
+659 TLITGYQTE

-682 EISQSELSKYK
+682 EMSQSELSKYK

-782 DLSQGLKE
+782 NLSQGLKE
-790 EVSFKNV
+790 EISFKNV

-849 RRFTYGVQMDGKK
+849 RRFTYGVQVDGKK

-895 VDIKTDNEYALLT
+895 IDIKTDNEYALLT
-908 SMSTITEKSTT
+908 SMSTVTEKGASV
-919 IQTRDGGI
+919 ISRDGYGT
-927 IELKKTKREG
+927 EALKNKDVKY
-937 HADYIAQP
+937 ADYIAQP

-978 KFVQPYTYPIY
+978 KFVQPFTYPIY

-1001 NSSNTENKI
+1001 NSSNTNKI

>member
-1 MSIQYAIRDN
+1 MSVRVSWGIDSEEEKKIVCYSNETGEKKKIATFDANNFANIFTAFQGTTDSEVTKRNVMKNINQYIYDLYLKILNNSYLVGEDQSFKDSKQETLNNFISKIESNSKSNSYIINNFQNKTIKELRKEN
-11 SNAIAAL
+11 SNINEFIVQL
-18 NDGEEIAKIDI
+18 CNSNKVSENHYDSYSFLPKKVRDYNQPGLIKFPDGDYIKKSSNKLEDYIKENQNLSQLIYVNINDSFKKYLDQNSSLYNNIFLKYVPNNNDLHSWLRNYENNIKNKGFNFGNEKEKIEITTFFAGSPDTQTVEIPKYVTESSTKNKEEVVDQVIKYGFLGNSNYGGSFIMYATKPSIMNFPSGEANYKID
-29 QRLASVMT
+29 
-37 SLKGNNSKNGY
+37 
-48 RTTVTNLNKEI
+48 KEI
-59 NYIYNSLVSNSF
+59 VGDYDIYKYGAKEIDFNNKVALGEYITNGLKYLHNNNTINSLVN
-71 LNKENMTLLN
+71 
-81 TYNSFLNGLI
+81 
-91 TKVRTASSINNQVMQ
+91 
-106 NYGVSVDVIIEN
+106 
-118 KDKFSSNS
+118 
-126 DESAS
+126 
-131 KKLRVDYI
+131 
-139 CENNKEFRTIFEN
+139 
-152 IKNNHQI
+152 
-159 KKSDTNFFIF
+159 
-169 GNNKINGWYITE
+169 
-181 KRFDSNIDTSGTT
+181 
-194 LDDLRKFFD
+194 
-203 KDYIKCQI
+203 
-211 SSGKKRYATSFYKLN
+211 
-226 DKGFKQTS
+226 
-234 FTTNELEELKD
+234 
-245 RYLFRYVPSQNTIDK
+245 
-260 ILESFE
+260 
-266 EIIKENGF
+266 
-274 ELDSDKAK
+274 
-282 ISAFS
+282 
-287 LEEFDEINI
+287 
-296 EIPTSVKKI
+296 
-305 SKKTKKQEFDEIIK
+305 
-319 EGFRNTGTSFLGN
+319 
-332 FCNIVDAHYDGMPTE
+332 
-347 SDICYIVQD
+347 
-356 EDKEEFN
+356 
-363 KYYNIYKY
+363 
-371 NGDLKLYNKENL
+371 
-383 GKYIKNGLEY
+383 
-393 LFNNNS
+393 
-399 IEKLNANNA
+399 NNA

-420 FLKKYDSK
+420 FLKDYDSK

-438 NYYDFYSANT
+438 NYYDFYSAST
-448 PYISLTFRYRND
+448 PYVSLTFRYRND
-460 KGGIQEINI
+460 KGGIQKVNI

-527 VGINNTKQENDNEES
+527 VGINNTKQKNGNEET

-553 VVGTKVSE
+553 VVGTKVSD
-561 DMQYNLGI
+561 DMQFNLGI

-579 LTQGNSGEER
+579 LTQ
-589 ENTTGYLSS
+589 ENGTNYLSDR
-598 NASKDEDYTYAGN
+598 ASQDENYAKAGN
-611 TKYYTKDKKKQRTH
+611 TRYLKNGSEKQRTH
-625 RWWETSTESSES
+625 RWWETSVEESN
-637 DNKTLSDRVNSSNQ
+637 DHNRTLSDRVNSSNQ

-682 EISQSELSKYK
+682 EVSQSELSKYK

-755 DNVNKIQEPKQVQ
+755 DEDNVNKIQEPKQVQ

-790 EVSFKNV
+790 EISFKNV

-849 RRFTYGVQMDGKK
+849 RRFTYGVQVDGKK

-874 FKRIRKYEWG
+874 FERIRKYEWG

-895 VDIKTDNEYALLT
+895 IDIKTDNEYALLT
-908 SMSTITEKSTT
+908 SMSTVTEKGASV
-919 IQTRDGGI
+919 ISRDGYGT
-927 IELKKTKREG
+927 EALKNKDVKY
-937 HADYIAQP
+937 ADYIAQP
-945 GESTP
+945 GDSTP
-950 LEKIAY
+950 LEQIAY

-1001 NSSNTENKI
+1001 NSSNINKI

-1033 FRTILEVMSYPNI
+1033 FRTILDVMSYPNI

>member
-1 MSIQYAIRDN
+1 MSVRVSWGIDSKEEKKIVCYSNETGEKKKIATFDANNFANIFTAFQGTTDSEATKRNVMKNINQYIYDLYLRILNNSYLVGEDQSFKDSKQKILSDFISKIESNSKSNSYIINNFQNKTIGEIRKENSDINEFIIQLCN
-11 SNAIAAL
+11 SNRVSENHYDSFNFLPRKVRDFNQPGLIKFPDGGYIKKSSNKL
-18 NDGEEIAKIDI
+18 EDYIKENQNLSQLIYTNINDNFKKYLDQNGSLYNNIFLKYVPSNNDLYSWLGNYENNILKNKGFNFGSEKEKIEITTFFAGSADKQTVEIPKYVTESSTKNKEEIVDQVIKYGFLGNNPSGSFITYATRADIMNFPSGEANYKID
-29 QRLASVMT
+29 
-37 SLKGNNSKNGY
+37 
-48 RTTVTNLNKEI
+48 KEI
-59 NYIYNSLVSNSF
+59 VGDYDIYKYGAKEIDFNNKVALGEYITNGLKYLHNNNTINSLV
-71 LNKENMTLLN
+71 N
-81 TYNSFLNGLI
+81 T
-91 TKVRTASSINNQVMQ
+91 
-106 NYGVSVDVIIEN
+106 
-118 KDKFSSNS
+118 
-126 DESAS
+126 
-131 KKLRVDYI
+131 
-139 CENNKEFRTIFEN
+139 
-152 IKNNHQI
+152 
-159 KKSDTNFFIF
+159 
-169 GNNKINGWYITE
+169 
-181 KRFDSNIDTSGTT
+181 
-194 LDDLRKFFD
+194 
-203 KDYIKCQI
+203 
-211 SSGKKRYATSFYKLN
+211 
-226 DKGFKQTS
+226 
-234 FTTNELEELKD
+234 
-245 RYLFRYVPSQNTIDK
+245 
-260 ILESFE
+260 
-266 EIIKENGF
+266 
-274 ELDSDKAK
+274 
-282 ISAFS
+282 
-287 LEEFDEINI
+287 
-296 EIPTSVKKI
+296 
-305 SKKTKKQEFDEIIK
+305 
-319 EGFRNTGTSFLGN
+319 
-332 FCNIVDAHYDGMPTE
+332 
-347 SDICYIVQD
+347 
-356 EDKEEFN
+356 
-363 KYYNIYKY
+363 
-371 NGDLKLYNKENL
+371 
-383 GKYIKNGLEY
+383 
-393 LFNNNS
+393 
-399 IEKLNANNA
+399 NA
-408 NIKAYFNSNCGN
+408 NIKAYFNDNCGN
-420 FLKKYDSK
+420 FLKDYDSK

-438 NYYDFYSANT
+438 NYYDFYSAST
-448 PYISLTFRYRND
+448 PYVSLTFRYRND
-460 KGGIQEINI
+460 KGGIQEVNI

-500 SLIKIYDNKDKSKI
+500 SLINVYDNEDKNKVI
-514 IGESTLEQILALS
+514 EKTTLEQILALS
-527 VGINNTKQENDNEES
+527 VGINNTKQKNNNEET
-542 KYSLAAANYGD
+542 KYSLTAANYGD

-579 LTQGNSGEER
+579 LTQ
-589 ENTTGYLSS
+589 ENDTGYLSS
-598 NASKDEDYTYAGN
+598 NASKNGDYTYAGS
-611 TKYYTKDKKKQRTH
+611 TKYYTKNKESQRTH
-625 RWWETSTESSES
+625 RWWETSVVE
-637 DNKTLSDRVNSSNQ
+637 DNSHNRTLSDRVNSPNQ
-651 TTIRTELV
+651 TTIRTELIE
-659 KTLITGYQTE
+659 TLITGYQTE

-682 EISQSELSKYK
+682 EMSQSELSKYK

-719 FDNEEEGIK
+719 FDGKDGGIK
-728 LYIDESCRN
+728 LYIDESCRS

-782 DLSQGLKE
+782 DLSSGLKE
-790 EVSFKNV
+790 EPFFKNN

-849 RRFTYGVQMDGKK
+849 RRFTYGVQADGNK
-862 VKVYFY
+862 VEVYFY

-874 FKRIRKYEWG
+874 FERIRKYEWG

-895 VDIKTDNEYALLT
+895 IDIKTDNEYALLT
-908 SMSTITEKSTT
+908 SMSTITEKGASVKS
-919 IQTRDGGI
+919 RDGYGT
-927 IELKKTKREG
+927 EVLKNKDVKY
-937 HADYIAQP
+937 ADYIAQP

-1001 NSSNTENKI
+1001 NSSSTNKI

-1028 INDSG
+1028 ISDSG

-1046 TNDVLG
+1046 TNDVLGTNKLN

>member
-1 MSIQYAIRDN
+1 MSIRVSWGIDSEEEKKIVCYSNETGEKKKIATFDANNFANIFTAFQGTTDSEVTKRNVMKNINQYIYDLYLKILNNSYLVGEDQSFKNSKQKILSDFISKIKSNSESNSYIINNFQNKTIGEIRKENSDINEFIIQLCN
-11 SNAIAAL
+11 SNRVSENHYDIL
-18 NDGEEIAKIDI
+18 NFLPRKARDFYQPGLINFPDGGYIKKSSNKLEDYIKENQNLSQLIYININDNFKKYLDQNSSLYNNIFLKYVPSNNDLYSWLKKYENSVLKNKGFNFGSEKEKIKITTFFAGSIDKQTVEIPKYVTESSTKNKEEIVDQVIKYGFLGNNPSGSFITYATKPNIMNFPSGEANYKID
-29 QRLASVMT
+29 
-37 SLKGNNSKNGY
+37 
-48 RTTVTNLNKEI
+48 KEI
-59 NYIYNSLVSNSF
+59 VGDYDIYKYGAKEIDFNNKVALGEYITNGLKYLHNNNTINSLV
-71 LNKENMTLLN
+71 N
-81 TYNSFLNGLI
+81 T
-91 TKVRTASSINNQVMQ
+91 
-106 NYGVSVDVIIEN
+106 
-118 KDKFSSNS
+118 
-126 DESAS
+126 
-131 KKLRVDYI
+131 
-139 CENNKEFRTIFEN
+139 
-152 IKNNHQI
+152 
-159 KKSDTNFFIF
+159 
-169 GNNKINGWYITE
+169 
-181 KRFDSNIDTSGTT
+181 
-194 LDDLRKFFD
+194 
-203 KDYIKCQI
+203 
-211 SSGKKRYATSFYKLN
+211 
-226 DKGFKQTS
+226 
-234 FTTNELEELKD
+234 
-245 RYLFRYVPSQNTIDK
+245 NT
-260 ILESFE
+260 
-266 EIIKENGF
+266 
-274 ELDSDKAK
+274 
-282 ISAFS
+282 
-287 LEEFDEINI
+287 
-296 EIPTSVKKI
+296 
-305 SKKTKKQEFDEIIK
+305 
-319 EGFRNTGTSFLGN
+319 
-332 FCNIVDAHYDGMPTE
+332 
-347 SDICYIVQD
+347 
-356 EDKEEFN
+356 
-363 KYYNIYKY
+363 
-371 NGDLKLYNKENL
+371 
-383 GKYIKNGLEY
+383 
-393 LFNNNS
+393 
-399 IEKLNANNA
+399 
-408 NIKAYFNSNCGN
+408 NIKAYFNANCGN
-420 FLKKYDSK
+420 FLKKYDSD
-428 SGFQEFNDVD
+428 SFVEFNDVD
-438 NYYDFYSANT
+438 NYYDFYSAST
-448 PYISLTFRYRND
+448 PYVSLKFRYRND
-460 KGGIQEINI
+460 KGGIQKVNI

-500 SLIKIYDNKDKSKI
+500 SLINIYDDNGNK

-527 VGINNTKQENDNEES
+527 VGINNTKQENNNEKA
-542 KYSLAAANYGD
+542 KYSLTAANYGD
-553 VVGTKVSE
+553 VVGTKVSD

-579 LTQGNSGEER
+579 LTQGNSGVER
-589 ENTTGYLSS
+589 ETSTGYLSN
-598 NASKDEDYTYAGN
+598 NASTNGDYTHAGN

-625 RWWETSTESSES
+625 RWWETSTESSKS

-651 TTIRTELV
+651 TTIRTEIIE
-659 KTLITGYQTE
+659 TLITGYQTE

-682 EISQSELSKYK
+682 EMSQSELSKYK

-719 FDNEEEGIK
+719 FDGKDGGIK

-755 DNVNKIQEPKQVQ
+755 DNVNKVQEPKQVQ

-782 DLSQGLKE
+782 DLSNGLKE
-790 EVSFKNV
+790 EVSFKNI

-849 RRFTYGVQMDGKK
+849 RRFTYGVQKTDKGK
-862 VKVYFY
+862 VEIYFY

-895 VDIKTDNEYALLT
+895 IDIKTDNEYALLT
-908 SMSTITEKSTT
+908 SMSTITEKGASVKS
-919 IQTRDGGI
+919 RDGYGT
-927 IELKKTKREG
+927 EVLKNKDVKY
-937 HADYIAQP
+937 ADYIAQP

-950 LEKIAY
+950 LEQIAY

-1001 NSSNTENKI
+1001 NSSSTNKI

-1046 TNDVLG
+1046 TNDVLGTNKLN

>member
-1 MSIQYAIRDN
+1 MSVKVSWGIDSEEEKKIVCYSNETGEKKKIATFDANNFANIFTAFQGTTDSEATKRNVMKNINQYIYDLYLKILNNSYLVGEDQSFKDSKQKILSDFISKIESNSKSNSYIINNFQNKTIGEIRKENSDINEFIIQLCN
-11 SNAIAAL
+11 SNRVSENHYDSFNFLPRKARDFNQPGLIKFPDGGYIKKSSNKL
-18 NDGEEIAKIDI
+18 EDYIKENQNLSQLIYTNINDNFKKYLDQNSLLYNNIFLKYVPSNNDLCSWLGNYENNILKNKGFNFGSEKEKIEITTFFAGSADKQTVEIPKYVTESSTKNKEEVVDQVIKYGFLGNNPSGSFVTYATKPNIMNFPSGEANYKID
-29 QRLASVMT
+29 
-37 SLKGNNSKNGY
+37 
-48 RTTVTNLNKEI
+48 KEI
-59 NYIYNSLVSNSF
+59 VGDYDIYKYGAKEIDFNNKVALGEYITNGLKYLHNNNTINSLV
-71 LNKENMTLLN
+71 N
-81 TYNSFLNGLI
+81 T
-91 TKVRTASSINNQVMQ
+91 
-106 NYGVSVDVIIEN
+106 
-118 KDKFSSNS
+118 
-126 DESAS
+126 
-131 KKLRVDYI
+131 
-139 CENNKEFRTIFEN
+139 
-152 IKNNHQI
+152 
-159 KKSDTNFFIF
+159 
-169 GNNKINGWYITE
+169 
-181 KRFDSNIDTSGTT
+181 
-194 LDDLRKFFD
+194 
-203 KDYIKCQI
+203 
-211 SSGKKRYATSFYKLN
+211 
-226 DKGFKQTS
+226 
-234 FTTNELEELKD
+234 
-245 RYLFRYVPSQNTIDK
+245 
-260 ILESFE
+260 
-266 EIIKENGF
+266 
-274 ELDSDKAK
+274 
-282 ISAFS
+282 
-287 LEEFDEINI
+287 
-296 EIPTSVKKI
+296 
-305 SKKTKKQEFDEIIK
+305 
-319 EGFRNTGTSFLGN
+319 
-332 FCNIVDAHYDGMPTE
+332 
-347 SDICYIVQD
+347 
-356 EDKEEFN
+356 
-363 KYYNIYKY
+363 
-371 NGDLKLYNKENL
+371 
-383 GKYIKNGLEY
+383 
-393 LFNNNS
+393 
-399 IEKLNANNA
+399 NA
-408 NIKAYFNSNCGN
+408 NIKAYFNANCGN
-420 FLKKYDSK
+420 FLKKYDSD
-428 SGFQEFNDVD
+428 SFVEFNDVD
-438 NYYDFYSANT
+438 NYYDFYSAST
-448 PYISLTFRYRND
+448 PYVSLKFRYRND
-460 KGGIQEINI
+460 KGGIQKVNI

-500 SLIKIYDNKDKSKI
+500 SLINIYDDNGNK

-527 VGINNTKQENDNEES
+527 VGINNTKQENNNEKA
-542 KYSLAAANYGD
+542 KYSLTAANYGD
-553 VVGTKVSE
+553 VVGTKVSD

-579 LTQGNSGEER
+579 LTQGNSGVER
-589 ENTTGYLSS
+589 ETSTGYLLS
-598 NASKDEDYTYAGN
+598 NASTNGDYTHAGN

-625 RWWETSTESSES
+625 RWWETSTESSKS

-651 TTIRTELV
+651 TTIRTEIIE
-659 KTLITGYQTE
+659 TLITGYQTE

-682 EISQSELSKYK
+682 EMSQSELSKYK

-719 FDNEEEGIK
+719 FDGKDGGIK

-755 DNVNKIQEPKQVQ
+755 DNVNKVQEPKQVQ

-782 DLSQGLKE
+782 DLSNGLKE
-790 EVSFKNV
+790 EISFKNI

-849 RRFTYGVQMDGKK
+849 RRFTYGVQTDDKGK
-862 VKVYFY
+862 VEVYFY

-874 FKRIRKYEWG
+874 FKRIRTYEWG

-895 VDIKTDNEYALLT
+895 IDIKTDNEYALLT
-908 SMSTITEKSTT
+908 SMSTITEKGASVKS
-919 IQTRDGGI
+919 RDGYGT
-927 IELKKTKREG
+927 EVLKNKDVKY
-937 HADYIAQP
+937 ADYIAQP

-950 LEKIAY
+950 LEQIAY

-978 KFVQPYTYPIY
+978 KFVQPFTYPIY
-989 LDFRLPVSQSWS
+989 LDFRLPVSQSWASAKNS
-1001 NSSNTENKI
+1001 NV